1 MSDGQVLIDSKLDTQ
16 GVQKG
21 ADEMQGL
28 FIKTAETA
36 AKAANNI
43 EKAFQNTNYKDA
55 FEKLPAS
62 YQSAYAKI
70 ETIRA
75 NDSLSE
81 KQRAMQIAS
90 VYRELGYN
98 QQEALARAWDA
109 MKSDSETG
117 SHHIIE
123 NLYEIQENAQETS
136 GGLEDVGEKLKESG
150 EEAKGAG
157 EKIEDT
163 GDKAEGAGDKAEGA
177 GDSFKDMFKAHLSA
191 EALIGTLKAIARELV
206 ELGKQAVAAAADV
219 AASNAQFEQTFSGV
233 EKEARKSLN
242 SISKE
247 TGITAT
253 RMQGSFTKIFAFTKS
268 AGGDTEAAMDIA
280 SRALRAA
287 ADSAAYYDRSVEET
301 TESLL
306 SFLKGNYANDAALGI
321 AATETTRNTA
331 ANKKYA
337 KSFQEL
343 SEAQKV
349 DVLLSMVEAGNEASG
364 AIGQAARE
372 AEQWTNVTGE
382 LSEAWEQFLAKIG
395 TPILEGLT
403 PIIQGITS
411 ALQRMS
417 ETAASADLA
426 GDMKDFTDAVD
437 AANTEYEES
446 EQLIEH
452 NAIKADLL
460 KQELEELAP
469 QVSTSAD
476 AARDYA
482 TVVDL
487 LNEIYPE
494 LNLQIDEQTGLLTT
508 NSKAQLVNIDAM
520 KQKALYAAKE
530 KRYSAILEAQA
541 EATLD
546 LYEAQAA
553 LRDLEADFGT
563 TQEQLQNALGV
574 TADKLNEVAEAY
586 WQSVAEGTPKYTGAI
601 AELIE
606 AYSAQRAEMAALQYG
621 IDEGTAA
628 VDAQEEALTELR
640 EGLGDTTEGTGQLSD
655 AQKEATETTAELTE
669 EQKAL
674 AEEFQ
679 NAKESAADS
688 LSSTIGL
695 FDKTSSASATTYQ
708 AMRQNM
714 IDNTLAMAQYRENL
728 QKAMDMG
735 FATEA
740 IQKWADGSTESMA
753 EVAAAVKMPQDQVAS
768 FNEEF
773 AANRAELEAVTSV
786 MAEAQTGITEV
797 GNAASTSGSQIT
809 NEFVTPTTEGMESVQ
824 KATEDMATTGADTL
838 KSKWEGVGKWFETN
852 VESPLK
858 TSIENI
864 GTTLSGTLTTMQTD
878 NETAWKNM
886 YDKVNEYITNIQSK
900 INSLQGKTFT
910 VTIKNGASPQ
920 SAGPGSPAAVSPQA
934 LFSSDA
940 AMGIPYLA
948 SGAVIPPNAPFM
960 AVLGDQRNGTNLE
973 APEDL
978 LRKIVREE
986 IGEINITTEV
996 NFEGTLAQFVR
1007 ALYPEIKSEA
1017 QRRGTSLAK
1026 EVIM

>member
-1 MSDGQVLIDSKLDTQ
+1 MSDGQILIDSKLDTK

-21 ADEMQGL
+21 ADEIQGL

-36 AKAANNI
+36 AKAADNI
-43 EKAFQNTNYKDA
+43 GKAFQNTNYKDA

-81 KQRAMQIAS
+81 KQRAKQIAQ
-90 VYRELGYN
+90 VYEELGYD
-98 QQEALARAWDA
+98 QESAMERAWDA
-109 MKSDSETG
+109 IQSDAETG

-123 NLYEIQENAQETS
+123 NLYEIQDAAEKTGEETEKS
-136 GGLEDVGEKLKESG
+136 GEK
-150 EEAKGAG
+150 AKGAG
-157 EKIEDT
+157 D
-163 GDKAEGAGDKAEGA
+163 A
-177 GDSFKDMFKAHLSA
+177 FKDMFKAHLSA
-191 EALIGTLKAIARELV
+191 EALISALKAIARELV

-219 AASNAQFEQTFSGV
+219 AASNAQFEQAFSGV

-321 AATETTRNTA
+321 AATETTRNAA

-382 LSEAWEQFLAKIG
+382 LSEAWKQFLAKIG

-417 ETAASADLA
+417 ETSASADLA

-446 EQLIEH
+446 EQLIER

-476 AARDYA
+476 AARNYA

-494 LNLQIDEQTGLLTT
+494 LNLQIDEQTGLLTA

-546 LYEAQAA
+546 LYEAQA
-553 LRDLEADFGT
+553 DLTAITNEFESVQT
-563 TQEQLQNALGV
+563 QLQNELGYTAEELDHLADVFVTQNGNVTGLTAETKALLQSYV
-574 TADKLNEVAEAY
+574 DCRSEIPDLNREIATANDAVSEQDALL
-586 WQSVAEGTPKYTGAI
+586 
-601 AELIE
+601 AELE
-606 AYSAQRAEMAALQYG
+606 NQ
-621 IDEGTAA
+621 
-628 VDAQEEALTELR
+628 
-640 EGLGDTTEGTGQLSD
+640 LGGV
-655 AQKEATETTAELTE
+655 TETTGQYTDAQNEAAEATSELTE

-688 LSSTIGL
+688 LNSTTGL
-695 FDKTSSASATTYQ
+695 FEKMGSVSATSIASITQNLNDNATAISTYH
-708 AMRQNM
+708 
-714 IDNTLAMAQYRENL
+714 ENL
-728 QKAMDMG
+728 QKAVDMG
-735 FATEA
+735 YAEEA
-740 IQKWADGSTESMA
+740 IRQWADGSKESM
-753 EVAAAVKMPQDQVAS
+753 EIVAGAVQGTQADVENFNAAWSNYTSQKDVAS
-768 FNEEF
+768 S
-773 AANRAELEAVTSV
+773 T
-786 MAEAQTGITEV
+786 MASIETGIVSV
-797 GNAASTSGSQIT
+797 GNSASDSGAKIT
-809 NEFVTPTTEGMESVQ
+809 GEFVTPTTEGMESVQ
-824 KATEDMATTGADTL
+824 KATEDMATTGAETL

-864 GTTLSGTLTTMQTD
+864 GTTLSDTLTTMQSD

-886 YDKVNEYITNIQSK
+886 YDAVKAYINDMQTK

-920 SAGPGSPAAVSPQA
+920 SAVSGSPAAVSPQA

>member
-1 MSDGQVLIDSKLDTQ
+1 MSDGQILIDSKLDTK

-21 ADEMQGL
+21 ADEIQGL

-36 AKAANNI
+36 AKAADNI
-43 EKAFQNTNYKDA
+43 GKAFQNTNYKDA

-81 KQRAMQIAS
+81 KQRAKQIAQ
-90 VYRELGYN
+90 VYEELGYD
-98 QQEALARAWDA
+98 QESAMERAWDA
-109 MKSDSETG
+109 IRSDAETG

-123 NLYEIQENAQETS
+123 NLYEIQDAAEKTGEETEKS
-136 GGLEDVGEKLKESG
+136 GEK
-150 EEAKGAG
+150 AKGAG
-157 EKIEDT
+157 D
-163 GDKAEGAGDKAEGA
+163 A
-177 GDSFKDMFKAHLSA
+177 FKDMFKAHLSA

-233 EKEARKSLN
+233 EETARKALKSVSN
-242 SISKE
+242 ETKISS
-247 TGITAT
+247 T
-253 RMQGSFTKIFAFTKS
+253 RMQGSFTKIFSFVRS
-268 AGGDTEAAMDIA
+268 AGGDIETAMDIA
-280 SRALRAA
+280 TRATRTA
-287 ADSAAYYDRSVEET
+287 ADSAAYLDKSYEDMTET
-301 TESLL
+301 LL
-306 SFLKGNYANDAALGI
+306 SYIKGNYANDAALNI
-321 AATETTRNTA
+321 ASTETTRNTA

-337 KSFQEL
+337 KSFNEL

-382 LSEAWEQFLAKIG
+382 LSEAWKQFLAKIG

-417 ETAASADLA
+417 ETSASADLA
-426 GDMKDFTDAVD
+426 GDMKDFTDALNT
-437 AANTEYEES
+437 ANTEYEES
-446 EQLIEH
+446 EQLIER

-476 AARDYA
+476 AARNYA

-494 LNLQIDEQTGLLTT
+494 LNLQIDEQTGLLTA

-546 LYEAQAA
+546 LYEAQA
-553 LRDLEADFGT
+553 DLIAITNEFESVQT
-563 TQEQLQNALGV
+563 QLQNELGYTAEELDHLADIFVLQNGNVAGLTAETKALLQSYVDCRGEIP
-574 TADKLNEVAEAY
+574 DLNREIAAANDAVAEQDALL
-586 WQSVAEGTPKYTGAI
+586 
-601 AELIE
+601 AELE
-606 AYSAQRAEMAALQYG
+606 NQ
-621 IDEGTAA
+621 
-628 VDAQEEALTELR
+628 
-640 EGLGDTTEGTGQLSD
+640 LGGATEGTGQLTD
-655 AQKEATETTAELTE
+655 AQKEAAETTAELTE

-864 GTTLSGTLTTMQTD
+864 GTKLSDTLTDMEKD
-878 NETAWKNM
+878 NSTAWNNM
-886 YDKVNEYITNIQSK
+886 YTEVEKYINQMQSK

-920 SAGPGSPAAVSPQA
+920 SAGSGNPAAVSPQA
-934 LFSSDA
+934 LLSSDA
-940 AMGIPYLA
+940 GVGIPYLA

>member
-21 ADEMQGL
+21 ADELQGL
-28 FIKTAETA
+28 FVKTAETA

-43 EKAFQNTNYKDA
+43 EKAFKNTNYKDA

-81 KQRAMQIAS
+81 KQRAKQIAQ
-90 VYRELGYN
+90 VYEELGYD
-98 QQEALARAWDA
+98 QESAMERAWDA
-109 MKSDSETG
+109 IQSDAETG

-123 NLYEIQENAQETS
+123 NLYEIQDTAEKTGEETEKS
-136 GGLEDVGEKLKESG
+136 GEK
-150 EEAKGAG
+150 AKGAG
-157 EKIEDT
+157 D
-163 GDKAEGAGDKAEGA
+163 A
-177 GDSFKDMFKAHLSA
+177 FKDMFKAHLSA

-268 AGGDTEAAMDIA
+268 AGGDTESAMDIA

-372 AEQWTNVTGE
+372 AEQWTNVSGE
-382 LSEAWEQFLAKIG
+382 LSEAWKQFLAKIG

-417 ETAASADLA
+417 ETSASADLA
-426 GDMKDFTDAVD
+426 GDMKDFTDALNT
-437 AANTEYEES
+437 ANTEYEES
-446 EQLIEH
+446 EQLIER

-476 AARDYA
+476 AARNYA

-494 LNLQIDEQTGLLTT
+494 LNLQIDEQTGLLTA

-546 LYEAQAA
+546 LYEAQA
-553 LRDLEADFGT
+553 DLIAITNEFESVQT
-563 TQEQLQNALGV
+563 QLQNELGYTAEELDHLADIFVMQNGNVSGLTAETKALLQSYIDCRGEIP
-574 TADKLNEVAEAY
+574 DLNREIAAANDAVSEQDALL
-586 WQSVAEGTPKYTGAI
+586 
-601 AELIE
+601 AELE
-606 AYSAQRAEMAALQYG
+606 NQ
-621 IDEGTAA
+621 
-628 VDAQEEALTELR
+628 
-640 EGLGDTTEGTGQLSD
+640 LGGATEGTGQLSD

-688 LSSTIGL
+688 LNSTTGL
-695 FDKTSSASATTYQ
+695 FEKMGSVSATSIASITQNLNNNATAISTYH
-708 AMRQNM
+708 
-714 IDNTLAMAQYRENL
+714 ENL
-728 QKAMDMG
+728 QKAVDMG
-735 FATEA
+735 YAEEA
-740 IQKWADGSTESMA
+740 IRQWADGSKESM
-753 EVAAAVKMPQDQVAS
+753 EIVAGAVKGTQSDVENFNAAWSNYTSQKDVAS
-768 FNEEF
+768 S
-773 AANRAELEAVTSV
+773 T
-786 MAEAQTGITEV
+786 MASIETGIVNV
-797 GNAASTSGSQIT
+797 GNSASDSGAKIT
-809 NEFVTPTTEGMESVQ
+809 GEFVNPTTEGMESVQ
-824 KATEDMATTGADTL
+824 KATEDMATTGAETL

-920 SAGPGSPAAVSPQA
+920 SGGSGNPAAVSPQA

>member
-1 MSDGQVLIDSKLDTQ
+1 MSDGQILIDSKLDTQ

-21 ADEMQGL
+21 TDEIQGL

-43 EKAFQNTNYKDA
+43 EKAFKNTNYKDA

-109 MKSDSETG
+109 MKSDSEIG

-123 NLYEIQENAQETS
+123 NLYEIQERAKEAS
-136 GGLEDVGEKLKESG
+136 GGVEDVGEKIKESG

-157 EKIEDT
+157 S
-163 GDKAEGAGDKAEGA
+163 
-177 GDSFKDMFKAHLSA
+177 SFKDMFKAHLSA
-191 EALIGTLKAIARELV
+191 EALISALKAIARELV

-219 AASNAQFEQTFSGV
+219 VASNAQFEQAFSGV
-233 EKEARKSLN
+233 DKEARKSLN

-382 LSEAWEQFLAKIG
+382 LSEAWKRFLAKIG

-417 ETAASADLA
+417 ETSASADLA

-446 EQLIEH
+446 EQLIER

-476 AARDYA
+476 AARNYA

-494 LNLQIDEQTGLLTT
+494 LNLQIDEQTGLLTA

-546 LYEAQAA
+546 LYEAQAT
-553 LRDLEADFGT
+553 LIEIQADFDA
-563 TQEQLQNALGV
+563 TQQQLQNELGV
-574 TADKLNEVAEAY
+574 TTEKLNEMASIYETSGWNQIALSEENRELLATY
-586 WQSVAEGTPKYTGAI
+586 SELRREIPALTQEIEGGNNAI
-601 AELIE
+601 A
-606 AYSAQRAEMAALQYG
+606 
-621 IDEGTAA
+621 
-628 VDAQEEALTELR
+628 AQETELTELR
-640 EGLGDTTEGTGQLSD
+640 ESLGDTTEGTGQLSD
-655 AQKEATETTAELTE
+655 AQKEATGTTAELTE

-688 LSSTIGL
+688 LNSTTGL
-695 FDKTSSASATTYQ
+695 FEKMGSVSATSIASITQNLNNNATAISTYH
-708 AMRQNM
+708 
-714 IDNTLAMAQYRENL
+714 ENL
-728 QKAMDMG
+728 QKAVDMG
-735 FATEA
+735 YAEEA
-740 IQKWADGSTESMA
+740 IRQWADGSKESM
-753 EVAAAVKMPQDQVAS
+753 EIVAGAVKGTQADVENFNAAWSNYTSQKDAAS
-768 FNEEF
+768 S
-773 AANRAELEAVTSV
+773 T
-786 MAEAQTGITEV
+786 MASIETGIVNV
-797 GNAASTSGSQIT
+797 GNSASDSGAKIAG
-809 NEFVTPTTEGMESVQ
+809 EFVTPTTEGMESVQ
-824 KATEDMATTGADTL
+824 KATEDMATTGVETL

-864 GTTLSGTLTTMQTD
+864 GTTLSDTLTTMQSD

-886 YDKVNEYITNIQSK
+886 YDAVKAYINDMQTK

-920 SAGPGSPAAVSPQA
+920 SAVSGSPAAVSPQA

-960 AVLGDQRNGTNLE
+960 AVLGDQRNGANLE

>member
-1 MSDGQVLIDSKLDTQ
+1 MSDGQILIDSKLDTK

-21 ADEMQGL
+21 ADEIQGL

-36 AKAANNI
+36 AKAADNI
-43 EKAFQNTNYKDA
+43 GKAFQNTNYKDA

-81 KQRAMQIAS
+81 KQRAKQIAQ
-90 VYRELGYN
+90 VYEELGYD
-98 QQEALARAWDA
+98 QESAMERAWDA
-109 MKSDSETG
+109 IQSDAETG

-123 NLYEIQENAQETS
+123 NLYEIQDAAEKTGEETEKS
-136 GGLEDVGEKLKESG
+136 GEK
-150 EEAKGAG
+150 AKGAG
-157 EKIEDT
+157 D
-163 GDKAEGAGDKAEGA
+163 A
-177 GDSFKDMFKAHLSA
+177 FKDMFKAHLSA
-191 EALIGTLKAIARELV
+191 EALISALKAIARELV

-219 AASNAQFEQTFSGV
+219 AASNAQFEQAFSGV

-337 KSFQEL
+337 KSFNEL

-382 LSEAWEQFLAKIG
+382 LSEAWKQFLAKIG

-437 AANTEYEES
+437 AANAEYEES

-460 KQELEELAP
+460 KQRLEELAP

-476 AARDYA
+476 AAREYA
-482 TVVDL
+482 TVVNL
-487 LNEIYPE
+487 LNDIYPE
-494 LNLQIDEQTGLLTT
+494 LNLQIDEQTGLITA
-508 NSKAQLVNIDAM
+508 NSDALLDNLDVM
-520 KQKALYAAKE
+520 KQRALVAAKE

-541 EATLD
+541 KAMLD
-546 LYEAQAA
+546 VQEAQYA
-553 LRDLEADFGT
+553 LDSATYDYKS
-563 TQEQLQNALGV
+563 TQAQLQNALGV
-574 TADKLNEVAEAY
+574 TTEKLDELASIYETSGWNQVALSEENRELLATY
-586 WQSVAEGTPKYTGAI
+586 SELRQEIPALTQEIEDGNNAI
-601 AELIE
+601 A
-606 AYSAQRAEMAALQYG
+606 
-621 IDEGTAA
+621 
-628 VDAQEEALTELR
+628 AQETELTELR
-640 EGLGDTTEGTGQLSD
+640 KAFGDTSEGAGQLTD
-655 AQKEATETTAELTE
+655 AEKEAAEATSELTE

-688 LSSTIGL
+688 LNSTTGL
-695 FDKTSSASATTYQ
+695 FEKMGSVSATSIASITQNLNNNATAISTYH
-708 AMRQNM
+708 
-714 IDNTLAMAQYRENL
+714 ENL
-728 QKAMDMG
+728 QKAVDMG
-735 FATEA
+735 YAEEA
-740 IQKWADGSTESMA
+740 IRQWADGSKESM
-753 EVAAAVKMPQDQVAS
+753 EIVAGAVKGTQSDVENFNAAWSNYTSQKDVAS
-768 FNEEF
+768 S
-773 AANRAELEAVTSV
+773 T
-786 MAEAQTGITEV
+786 MASIETGIVNV
-797 GNAASTSGSQIT
+797 GNSASDSGAKIT
-809 NEFVTPTTEGMESVQ
+809 GEFVNPTTEGMESVQ
-824 KATEDMATTGADTL
+824 KATEDMATTGAETL

-864 GTTLSGTLTTMQTD
+864 GTTLSDTLTTMQSD
-878 NETAWKNM
+878 SETAWKNM
-886 YDKVNEYITNIQSK
+886 YTEVEKYINQMQSK

-920 SAGPGSPAAVSPQA
+920 SAVSGSPAAVSPQA

-1017 QRRGTSLAK
+1017 QRRGASLAK

>member
-1 MSDGQVLIDSKLDTQ
+1 MSDGQVLIDSKLDTK

-21 ADEMQGL
+21 ADEIQGL

-36 AKAANNI
+36 AKAADNI
-43 EKAFQNTNYKDA
+43 GKAFQNTNYKDA

-81 KQRAMQIAS
+81 KQRAKQIAQ
-90 VYRELGYN
+90 VYEELGYD
-98 QQEALARAWDA
+98 QESAMERAWDA
-109 MKSDSETG
+109 IQSDAETG

-123 NLYEIQENAQETS
+123 NLYEIQDAAEKTGEETEKS
-136 GGLEDVGEKLKESG
+136 GEK
-150 EEAKGAG
+150 AKGAG
-157 EKIEDT
+157 D
-163 GDKAEGAGDKAEGA
+163 A
-177 GDSFKDMFKAHLSA
+177 FKDMFKAHLSA
-191 EALIGTLKAIARELV
+191 EALISALKAIARELV

-233 EKEARKSLN
+233 EETARKALKSVSN
-242 SISKE
+242 ETKISS
-247 TGITAT
+247 T
-253 RMQGSFTKIFAFTKS
+253 RMQGSFTKIFSFVRS
-268 AGGDTEAAMDIA
+268 AGGDIETAMDIA
-280 SRALRAA
+280 TRATRTA
-287 ADSAAYYDRSVEET
+287 ADSAAYLDKSYEDMTET
-301 TESLL
+301 LL
-306 SFLKGNYANDAALGI
+306 SYIKGNYANDAALNI
-321 AATETTRNTA
+321 ASTETTRNTA

-382 LSEAWEQFLAKIG
+382 LSEAWKQFLAKIG

-417 ETAASADLA
+417 ETAASEDLA

-446 EQLIEH
+446 EQLIER

-476 AARDYA
+476 AARNYA

-563 TQEQLQNALGV
+563 TQQQLQNELGV

-655 AQKEATETTAELTE
+655 AQKEAAETTAELTE

-688 LSSTIGL
+688 LNSTAGL
-695 FDKTSSASATTYQ
+695 FDKMSSASTTTFQ
-708 AMRQNM
+708 TMRQNM
-714 IDNTLAMAQYRENL
+714 LDNTLAMAQYRENL
-728 QKAMDMG
+728 QTALDMG
-735 FATEA
+735 FAEEA
-740 IQKWADGSTESMA
+740 MQRWADGSPQSMA
-753 EVAAAVKMPQDQVAS
+753 EVAAAIKMPRDEVAA
-768 FNEEF
+768 FNAEIE
-773 AANRAELEAVTSV
+773 AYNSESEATANV
-786 MAEAQTGITEV
+786 MASIETGITGV

-809 NEFVTPTTEGMESVQ
+809 NEFVAPTTEGMESVQ
-824 KATEDMATTGADTL
+824 KATEDMATTGAETL

-864 GTTLSGTLTTMQTD
+864 GTTLSDTLTAMQSD
-878 NETAWKNM
+878 SETAWKNM
-886 YDKVNEYITNIQSK
+886 YTEVEKYINQMQSK

-920 SAGPGSPAAVSPQA
+920 SGGSGNPAAVSPQA

>member
-1 MSDGQVLIDSKLDTQ
+1 MSDGQVLIDSKLDTK
-16 GVQKG
+16 GAQKG
-21 ADEMQGL
+21 ADELQGL

-36 AKAANNI
+36 AKAASNI

-81 KQRAMQIAS
+81 KQRAKQIAQ
-90 VYRELGYN
+90 VYEELGYD
-98 QQEALARAWDA
+98 QESAMERAWDA
-109 MKSDSETG
+109 IQSDAETG

-123 NLYEIQENAQETS
+123 NLYEIQDAAEKTGEETEKS
-136 GGLEDVGEKLKESG
+136 GEK
-150 EEAKGAG
+150 AKGAG
-157 EKIEDT
+157 D
-163 GDKAEGAGDKAEGA
+163 A
-177 GDSFKDMFKAHLSA
+177 FKDMFKAHLSA

-382 LSEAWEQFLAKIG
+382 LSEAWKQFLAKIG

-417 ETAASADLA
+417 ETSASADLA
-426 GDMKDFTDAVD
+426 GDMKDFTDALNT
-437 AANTEYEES
+437 ANTEYEES
-446 EQLIEH
+446 EQLIER

-494 LNLQIDEQTGLLTT
+494 LNLQIDEQTGLLTA

-546 LYEAQAA
+546 LYEAQA
-553 LRDLEADFGT
+553 DLIAITNEFESVQT
-563 TQEQLQNALGV
+563 QLQNELGYTAEELDHLADIFVMQNGNVSGLTAETKALLQSYIDCRGEIP
-574 TADKLNEVAEAY
+574 DLNREIAAANDAVSEQDALL
-586 WQSVAEGTPKYTGAI
+586 
-601 AELIE
+601 AELE
-606 AYSAQRAEMAALQYG
+606 NQ
-621 IDEGTAA
+621 
-628 VDAQEEALTELR
+628 
-640 EGLGDTTEGTGQLSD
+640 LGGATEGTGQLSD

-688 LSSTIGL
+688 LNSTTGL
-695 FDKTSSASATTYQ
+695 FEKMGSVSATSIASITQNLNNNATAISTYH
-708 AMRQNM
+708 
-714 IDNTLAMAQYRENL
+714 ENL
-728 QKAMDMG
+728 QKAVDMG
-735 FATEA
+735 YAEEA
-740 IQKWADGSTESMA
+740 IRQWADGSKESM
-753 EVAAAVKMPQDQVAS
+753 EIVAGAVKGTQSDVENFNAAWSNYTSQKDVAS
-768 FNEEF
+768 S
-773 AANRAELEAVTSV
+773 T
-786 MAEAQTGITEV
+786 MASIETGIVNV
-797 GNAASTSGSQIT
+797 GNSASDSGAKIT
-809 NEFVTPTTEGMESVQ
+809 GEFVNPTTEGMESVQ

-878 NETAWKNM
+878 NETAWRNM

-920 SAGPGSPAAVSPQA
+920 SGGSGNPAAVSPQA

-1017 QRRGTSLAK
+1017 QRRGTSLVK

>member
-1 MSDGQVLIDSKLDTQ
+1 MSDGQILIDSKLDTK

-21 ADEMQGL
+21 TDELQGL

-36 AKAANNI
+36 AKAASNI

-81 KQRAMQIAS
+81 KQRAKQIAQ
-90 VYRELGYN
+90 VYEELGYD
-98 QQEALARAWDA
+98 QESAMERAWDA
-109 MKSDSETG
+109 IQSDAETG

-123 NLYEIQENAQETS
+123 NLYEIQDAAEKTGEETEKS
-136 GGLEDVGEKLKESG
+136 GEK
-150 EEAKGAG
+150 AKGAG
-157 EKIEDT
+157 D
-163 GDKAEGAGDKAEGA
+163 A
-177 GDSFKDMFKAHLSA
+177 FKDMFKAHLSA
-191 EALIGTLKAIARELV
+191 EALISALKAIARELV
-206 ELGKQAVAAAADV
+206 ELGKQAVATAADV

-233 EKEARKSLN
+233 EETARKALKSVSN
-242 SISKE
+242 ETKISS
-247 TGITAT
+247 T
-253 RMQGSFTKIFAFTKS
+253 RMQGSFTKIFSFVRS
-268 AGGDTEAAMDIA
+268 AGGDIETAMDIA
-280 SRALRAA
+280 TRATRTA
-287 ADSAAYYDRSVEET
+287 ADSAAYLDKSYEDMTET
-301 TESLL
+301 LL
-306 SFLKGNYANDAALGI
+306 SYIKGNYANDAALNI
-321 AATETTRNTA
+321 ASTETTRNTA

-382 LSEAWEQFLAKIG
+382 LSEAWKQFLAKIG

-446 EQLIEH
+446 EQLIER

-469 QVSTSAD
+469 QVSTSGD
-476 AARDYA
+476 AARNYA

-494 LNLQIDEQTGLLTT
+494 LNLQIDEQTGLLTA

-655 AQKEATETTAELTE
+655 AQKEAAETTAELTE

-688 LSSTIGL
+688 LNSTTGL
-695 FDKTSSASATTYQ
+695 FEKMGSVSATSIASITQNLNNNATAISTYH
-708 AMRQNM
+708 
-714 IDNTLAMAQYRENL
+714 ENL
-728 QKAMDMG
+728 QKAVDMG
-735 FATEA
+735 YAEEA
-740 IQKWADGSTESMA
+740 IRQWADGSKESM
-753 EVAAAVKMPQDQVAS
+753 EIVAGAVKGTQSDVENFNAAWSNYTSQKDVAS
-768 FNEEF
+768 S
-773 AANRAELEAVTSV
+773 T
-786 MAEAQTGITEV
+786 MASIETGIVNV
-797 GNAASTSGSQIT
+797 GNSASDSGAKIT
-809 NEFVTPTTEGMESVQ
+809 GEFVNPTTEGMESVQ
-824 KATEDMATTGADTL
+824 KATEDMATTGAETL

-864 GTTLSGTLTTMQTD
+864 GTTLSDTLTTMQSD
-878 NETAWKNM
+878 SETAWKNM
-886 YDKVNEYITNIQSK
+886 YTEVEKYINQMQSK

>member
-1 MSDGQVLIDSKLDTQ
+1 MSDGQILIDSKLDTK

-21 ADEMQGL
+21 ADEIQGL

-36 AKAANNI
+36 AKAADNI
-43 EKAFQNTNYKDA
+43 GKAFQNTNYKDA

-81 KQRAMQIAS
+81 KQRAKQIAQ
-90 VYRELGYN
+90 VYEELGYD
-98 QQEALARAWDA
+98 QESAMERAWDA
-109 MKSDSETG
+109 IQSDAETG

-123 NLYEIQENAQETS
+123 NLYEIQDAAEKTGEETEKS
-136 GGLEDVGEKLKESG
+136 GEK
-150 EEAKGAG
+150 AKGAG
-157 EKIEDT
+157 D
-163 GDKAEGAGDKAEGA
+163 A
-177 GDSFKDMFKAHLSA
+177 FKDMFKAHLSA
-191 EALIGTLKAIARELV
+191 EALISALKAIARELV

-219 AASNAQFEQTFSGV
+219 AASNAQFEQAFSGV

-382 LSEAWEQFLAKIG
+382 LSEAWKQFLAKIG

-417 ETAASADLA
+417 ETSASADLA

-446 EQLIEH
+446 EQLIER

-476 AARDYA
+476 AARNYA

-494 LNLQIDEQTGLLTT
+494 LNLQIDEQTGLLTA

-546 LYEAQAA
+546 LYEAQA
-553 LRDLEADFGT
+553 DLKAITNEFESVQT
-563 TQEQLQNALGV
+563 QLQNALGY
-574 TADKLNEVAEAY
+574 TAEEVDYLANEYLVQNAYVEGLTAKNEELLKSYINFRAEIPALNQEIATANDAVSEQDALL
-586 WQSVAEGTPKYTGAI
+586 
-601 AELIE
+601 AELKK
-606 AYSAQRAEMAALQYG
+606 Q
-621 IDEGTAA
+621 
-628 VDAQEEALTELR
+628 
-640 EGLGDTTEGTGQLSD
+640 LGDTTEGTGQLSD
-655 AQKEATETTAELTE
+655 AQEEAAGTTAELTE

-688 LSSTIGL
+688 LNSTIGL

-753 EVAAAVKMPQDQVAS
+753 EVAAAVKMPQDQVAA

-773 AANRAELEAVTSV
+773 AANRAEFEAITSV

-824 KATEDMATTGADTL
+824 KATEEMATTGADTL

-920 SAGPGSPAAVSPQA
+920 SAGPGNPAAVSPQA

>member
-1 MSDGQVLIDSKLDTQ
+1 MSDGQILIDSKLDTK

-21 ADEMQGL
+21 TDELQGL
-28 FIKTAETA
+28 FTKTAETA
-36 AKAANNI
+36 AKAANTI
-43 EKAFQNTNYKDA
+43 EKGFQKVNYKEA

-123 NLYEIQENAQETS
+123 NLYEIQERAQETS
-136 GGLEDVGEKLKESG
+136 GGLEDVGEKIKESG

-163 GDKAEGAGDKAEGA
+163 GDKAKGAGDKAKGA

-382 LSEAWEQFLAKIG
+382 LSEAWKQFLAKIG

-426 GDMKDFTDAVD
+426 GDMKDFTDALNT
-437 AANTEYEES
+437 ANTEYEES
-446 EQLIEH
+446 EQLIER

-494 LNLQIDEQTGLLTT
+494 LNLQIDEQTGLLTA

-546 LYEAQAA
+546 LYEAQA
-553 LRDLEADFGT
+553 DLIAITNEFESVQT
-563 TQEQLQNALGV
+563 QLQNELGYTAEELDHLADIFVMQNGNVSGLTAETKALLQSYIDCRGEIP
-574 TADKLNEVAEAY
+574 DLNREIAAANDAVSEQDALL
-586 WQSVAEGTPKYTGAI
+586 
-601 AELIE
+601 AELE
-606 AYSAQRAEMAALQYG
+606 NQ
-621 IDEGTAA
+621 
-628 VDAQEEALTELR
+628 
-640 EGLGDTTEGTGQLSD
+640 LGGATEGTGQLSD

-688 LSSTIGL
+688 LNSTIGL

-740 IQKWADGSTESMA
+740 IQKWADGSAESMA
-753 EVAAAVKMPQDQVAS
+753 EVAAAVKMPQDKVAE
-768 FNEEF
+768 FNETF
-773 AANRAELEAVTSV
+773 AAYNSEAEATAGV
-786 MAEAQTGITEV
+786 MASIETGITEV

-809 NEFVTPTTEGMESVQ
+809 NEFVNPTTEGMEGVQ
-824 KATEDMATTGADTL
+824 KATEDMATTGAETL

-920 SAGPGSPAAVSPQA
+920 SGGSGNPAAVSPQA

>member
-1 MSDGQVLIDSKLDTQ
+1 MSDGQILIDSKLDTK

-21 ADEMQGL
+21 ADEIQGL

-36 AKAANNI
+36 AKAASNI

-81 KQRAMQIAS
+81 KQRAKQIAQ
-90 VYRELGYN
+90 VYEELGYD
-98 QQEALARAWDA
+98 QESAMERAWDA
-109 MKSDSETG
+109 IQSDAETG

-123 NLYEIQENAQETS
+123 NLYEIQDAAEKTGEETEKS
-136 GGLEDVGEKLKESG
+136 GEK
-150 EEAKGAG
+150 AKGAG
-157 EKIEDT
+157 D
-163 GDKAEGAGDKAEGA
+163 A
-177 GDSFKDMFKAHLSA
+177 FKDMFKAHLSA

-337 KSFQEL
+337 KSFNEL

-382 LSEAWEQFLAKIG
+382 LSEAWKQFLAKIG

-417 ETAASADLA
+417 ETAASADIA

-460 KQELEELAP
+460 KQRLEELTP

-476 AARDYA
+476 AAREYA
-482 TVVDL
+482 TVVNL
-487 LNEIYPE
+487 LNDIYPE
-494 LNLQIDEQTGLLTT
+494 LNLQIDEQTGLITA
-508 NSKAQLVNIDAM
+508 NSDALLDNLDVM
-520 KQKALYAAKE
+520 KQRALVAAKE

-541 EATLD
+541 EAMLD
-546 LYEAQAA
+546 VQEAQYA
-553 LRDLEADFGT
+553 LDSATYDYNS
-563 TQEQLQNALGV
+563 TQTQLQNSLGV
-574 TADKLNEVAEAY
+574 TTEKLDELASIYETSGWNQVALSEENRGLLATY
-586 WQSVAEGTPKYTGAI
+586 SELRREIPALNQEIEDGNNAI
-601 AELIE
+601 A
-606 AYSAQRAEMAALQYG
+606 
-621 IDEGTAA
+621 
-628 VDAQEEALTELR
+628 AQETELTELR
-640 EGLGDTTEGTGQLSD
+640 KAFGDTSEGAGQLTD
-655 AQKEATETTAELTE
+655 AEKEAAEATSE
-669 EQKAL
+669 L

-688 LSSTIGL
+688 LNSTTGL
-695 FDKTSSASATTYQ
+695 FEKMGSVSATSIASITQNLNNNATTISTYH
-708 AMRQNM
+708 
-714 IDNTLAMAQYRENL
+714 ENL
-728 QKAMDMG
+728 QKAVDMG
-735 FATEA
+735 YAEEA
-740 IQKWADGSTESMA
+740 IRQWADGSKESM
-753 EVAAAVKMPQDQVAS
+753 EIVAGAVKGTQADVENFNAAWSNYTSQEDVAS
-768 FNEEF
+768 S
-773 AANRAELEAVTSV
+773 T
-786 MAEAQTGITEV
+786 MASIETGIVSV
-797 GNAASTSGSQIT
+797 GNSASDSGAKIT
-809 NEFVTPTTEGMESVQ
+809 GEFVNPTTEGMESVQ
-824 KATEDMATTGADTL
+824 KAAEDMATTGAETL

-864 GTTLSGTLTTMQTD
+864 GTTLSDTLTAMQSD
-878 NETAWKNM
+878 SETAWKNM
-886 YDKVNEYITNIQSK
+886 YTEVEKYINQMQSK

-1007 ALYPEIKSEA
+1007 ALYPEIKTEA

>member
-1 MSDGQVLIDSKLDTQ
+1 MSDGQILIDSKLDTR

-21 ADEMQGL
+21 TDEIQGL

-36 AKAANNI
+36 AKAASNI

-123 NLYEIQENAQETS
+123 NLYEIQERAQEAS
-136 GGLEDVGEKLKESG
+136 GGIEDVGEKIKESG

-163 GDKAEGAGDKAEGA
+163 GDKAKGAGDKAKGA
-177 GDSFKDMFKAHLSA
+177 GNSFKDMFKAHLSA
-191 EALIGTLKAIARELV
+191 EALIGALKAIARELL

-219 AASNAQFEQTFSGV
+219 AASNAQFEQAFSGV

-382 LSEAWEQFLAKIG
+382 LSEAWKQFLAKIG

-417 ETAASADLA
+417 ETSASADLA

-446 EQLIEH
+446 EQLIER

-460 KQELEELAP
+460 KQRLEELAP

-476 AARDYA
+476 AARNYA

-494 LNLQIDEQTGLLTT
+494 LNLQIDEQTGLLTA

-546 LYEAQAA
+546 LYEAQA
-553 LRDLEADFGT
+553 DLIAITNEFESVQT
-563 TQEQLQNALGV
+563 QLQNELGYTAEELDHLADIFVMQNGNVSGLTAETKALLQSYV
-574 TADKLNEVAEAY
+574 DCRAEIPDLNREIAAANDAVSEQDALL
-586 WQSVAEGTPKYTGAI
+586 
-601 AELIE
+601 AELE
-606 AYSAQRAEMAALQYG
+606 KQ
-621 IDEGTAA
+621 
-628 VDAQEEALTELR
+628 
-640 EGLGDTTEGTGQLSD
+640 LGDTTEGTGQLSD
-655 AQKEATETTAELTE
+655 AQKEAAGTTAELTE

-688 LSSTIGL
+688 LNSTTGL
-695 FDKTSSASATTYQ
+695 FEKMGSVSATSIASITQNLNNNATAISTYH
-708 AMRQNM
+708 
-714 IDNTLAMAQYRENL
+714 ENL
-728 QKAMDMG
+728 QKAVDMG
-735 FATEA
+735 YAEEA
-740 IQKWADGSTESMA
+740 IRQWADGSKESM
-753 EVAAAVKMPQDQVAS
+753 EIVAGAVKGTQADVENFNAAWSNYTSQKDVAS
-768 FNEEF
+768 S
-773 AANRAELEAVTSV
+773 T
-786 MAEAQTGITEV
+786 MASIETGIVSV
-797 GNAASTSGSQIT
+797 GNSASDSGAKIT
-809 NEFVTPTTEGMESVQ
+809 GEFVNPTTEGMESVQ
-824 KATEDMATTGADTL
+824 KAAEDMATTGAETL

-920 SAGPGSPAAVSPQA
+920 SGGSGNPAAVSPQS

>member
-1 MSDGQVLIDSKLDTQ
+1 MSDGQILIDSKLDTQ

-21 ADEMQGL
+21 TDEIQGL

-43 EKAFQNTNYKDA
+43 EKAFKNTNYKDA

-123 NLYEIQENAQETS
+123 NLYEIQERAKEAS
-136 GGLEDVGEKLKESG
+136 GGVEDVGEKIKESG

-157 EKIEDT
+157 S
-163 GDKAEGAGDKAEGA
+163 
-177 GDSFKDMFKAHLSA
+177 SFKDMFKAHLSA
-191 EALIGTLKAIARELV
+191 EALISALKAIARELV

-219 AASNAQFEQTFSGV
+219 AASNAQFEQAFSGV
-233 EKEARKSLN
+233 DKEARKSLN

-372 AEQWTNVTGE
+372 AEQWANVTGE
-382 LSEAWEQFLAKIG
+382 LSEAWKQFLAKIG

-417 ETAASADLA
+417 ETSASADLA

-446 EQLIEH
+446 EQLIER

-476 AARDYA
+476 AARNYA

-494 LNLQIDEQTGLLTT
+494 LNLQIDEQTGLLTA

-546 LYEAQAA
+546 LYEAQA
-553 LRDLEADFGT
+553 DLIAITNEFESVQT
-563 TQEQLQNALGV
+563 QLQNALGYTAEELDHLADVFV
-574 TADKLNEVAEAY
+574 TQNGNVTGLTAETKALLQSYVDCRSEIPDLNREIATANDAVSEQDALL
-586 WQSVAEGTPKYTGAI
+586 
-601 AELIE
+601 AELE
-606 AYSAQRAEMAALQYG
+606 NQ
-621 IDEGTAA
+621 
-628 VDAQEEALTELR
+628 
-640 EGLGDTTEGTGQLSD
+640 LGGV
-655 AQKEATETTAELTE
+655 TETTGQYTDAQNEAAEATSELTE

-753 EVAAAVKMPQDQVAS
+753 EVAAAVKMPQDQVAA

-773 AANRAELEAVTSV
+773 AANRAEFEAITSV

-797 GNAASTSGSQIT
+797 GNAASTSGSRIT

-920 SAGPGSPAAVSPQA
+920 SAGPGNPAAVSPQA

-940 AMGIPYLA
+940 AIGIPYLA

>member
-21 ADEMQGL
+21 ADEIQGL

-43 EKAFQNTNYKDA
+43 EKAFKNTNYKDA

-163 GDKAEGAGDKAEGA
+163 GEKAEGAGDKAKGA

-268 AGGDTEAAMDIA
+268 AGGDTESAMDIA

-382 LSEAWEQFLAKIG
+382 LSEAWKQFLAKIG

-417 ETAASADLA
+417 ETSASADLA
-426 GDMKDFTDAVD
+426 GDMKDFTDALNT
-437 AANTEYEES
+437 ANTEYEES

>member
-1 MSDGQVLIDSKLDTQ
+1 MSDGQILIDSKLDTK

-21 ADEMQGL
+21 ADEIQGL

-36 AKAANNI
+36 AKAADNI
-43 EKAFQNTNYKDA
+43 GKAFQNTNYKDA

-81 KQRAMQIAS
+81 KQRAKQIAQ
-90 VYRELGYN
+90 VYEELGYD
-98 QQEALARAWDA
+98 QESAMERAWDA
-109 MKSDSETG
+109 IRSDAETG

-123 NLYEIQENAQETS
+123 NLYEIQDAAEKTGEETEKS
-136 GGLEDVGEKLKESG
+136 GEK
-150 EEAKGAG
+150 AKGAG
-157 EKIEDT
+157 D
-163 GDKAEGAGDKAEGA
+163 A
-177 GDSFKDMFKAHLSA
+177 FKDMFKAHLSA

-233 EKEARKSLN
+233 EEKARKSLN

-382 LSEAWEQFLAKIG
+382 LSEAWKQFLAKIG

-417 ETAASADLA
+417 ETSASADLA
-426 GDMKDFTDAVD
+426 GDMKDFTDALNT
-437 AANTEYEES
+437 ANTEYEES
-446 EQLIEH
+446 EQLIER

-476 AARDYA
+476 AARNYA

-494 LNLQIDEQTGLLTT
+494 LNLQIDEQTGLLTA

-546 LYEAQAA
+546 LYEAQA
-553 LRDLEADFGT
+553 DLTAITNEFESVQT
-563 TQEQLQNALGV
+563 QLQNELGYTAEEVDNLANTYLIQSGYVEGLTAGNEKLLKSYIDYRAEIPALNLEID
-574 TADKLNEVAEAY
+574 AASDAVAEQDALL
-586 WQSVAEGTPKYTGAI
+586 
-601 AELIE
+601 AELE
-606 AYSAQRAEMAALQYG
+606 KQ
-621 IDEGTAA
+621 
-628 VDAQEEALTELR
+628 
-640 EGLGDTTEGTGQLSD
+640 LGDTTEGTGQLSD

-753 EVAAAVKMPQDQVAS
+753 EVAAAVKMPQDQVAA

-773 AANRAELEAVTSV
+773 AANRAEFEAITSV

-824 KATEDMATTGADTL
+824 KATEEMATTGADTL

-864 GTTLSGTLTTMQTD
+864 GTTLSGTLATMQTD

-920 SAGPGSPAAVSPQA
+920 SGGSGNPAAVSPQA

>member
-1 MSDGQVLIDSKLDTQ
+1 MSDGQILIDSKLDTQ
-16 GVQKG
+16 GVQKS
-21 ADEMQGL
+21 ADEIQGL

-36 AKAANNI
+36 AKAASNI

-81 KQRAMQIAS
+81 KQRAKQIAQ
-90 VYRELGYN
+90 VYEELGYD
-98 QQEALARAWDA
+98 QESAMERAWDA
-109 MKSDSETG
+109 IQSDAETG

-123 NLYEIQENAQETS
+123 NLDEIQDAAERTGEET
-136 GGLEDVGEKLKESG
+136 EESG
-150 EEAKGAG
+150 EKAKGAG
-157 EKIEDT
+157 D
-163 GDKAEGAGDKAEGA
+163 A
-177 GDSFKDMFKAHLSA
+177 FKDMFKAHLSA
-191 EALIGTLKAIARELV
+191 EALISALKAIARELV

-219 AASNAQFEQTFSGV
+219 AASNAQFEQAFSGV

-382 LSEAWEQFLAKIG
+382 LSEAWKQFLAKIG

-417 ETAASADLA
+417 ETSASADLA

-446 EQLIEH
+446 EQLIER

-482 TVVDL
+482 TVVNL
-487 LNEIYPE
+487 LNDIYPDM
-494 LNLQIDEQTGLLTT
+494 NLQIDEQTGLLTA

-606 AYSAQRAEMAALQYG
+606 AYSAQRAEMAALQNG

-628 VDAQEEALTELR
+628 VDAQEAALTELR
-640 EGLGDTTEGTGQLSD
+640 KGLGDTTEGTGQLSD

-688 LSSTIGL
+688 LNSTTGL
-695 FDKTSSASATTYQ
+695 FEKMGSVSATSIASITQNLNNNATAISTYH
-708 AMRQNM
+708 
-714 IDNTLAMAQYRENL
+714 ENL
-728 QKAMDMG
+728 QKAVDMG
-735 FATEA
+735 YAEEA
-740 IQKWADGSTESMA
+740 IRQWADGSKESM
-753 EVAAAVKMPQDQVAS
+753 EIVAGAVKGTQEDVENFNAAWSNYTSQKDVAS
-768 FNEEF
+768 S
-773 AANRAELEAVTSV
+773 T
-786 MAEAQTGITEV
+786 MASIETGIVSV
-797 GNAASTSGSQIT
+797 GNSASDSGTKIT
-809 NEFVTPTTEGMESVQ
+809 GEFVNPTTEGMESVQ
-824 KATEDMATTGADTL
+824 KATEEMATTGADTL

-920 SAGPGSPAAVSPQA
+920 SGGSGNPAAVSPQA

>member
-1 MSDGQVLIDSKLDTQ
+1 MSDGQVLIDSKLDTK

-21 ADEMQGL
+21 ADEIQGL

-43 EKAFQNTNYKDA
+43 EKAFKNTNYKDA

-81 KQRAMQIAS
+81 KQRAKQIAQ
-90 VYRELGYN
+90 VYEELGYD
-98 QQEALARAWDA
+98 QESAMERAWDA
-109 MKSDSETG
+109 IQSDAETG

-123 NLYEIQENAQETS
+123 NLYEIQDAAEKTGEETEKS
-136 GGLEDVGEKLKESG
+136 GEK
-150 EEAKGAG
+150 AKGAG
-157 EKIEDT
+157 D
-163 GDKAEGAGDKAEGA
+163 A
-177 GDSFKDMFKAHLSA
+177 FKDMFKAHLSA

-382 LSEAWEQFLAKIG
+382 LSEAWKQFLAKIG

-417 ETAASADLA
+417 ETSASADLA

-446 EQLIEH
+446 EQLIER

-460 KQELEELAP
+460 KQRLEELAP

-476 AARDYA
+476 AAREYA
-482 TVVDL
+482 TVVNL
-487 LNEIYPE
+487 LNDIYPE
-494 LNLQIDEQTGLLTT
+494 LNLQIDEQTGLITA
-508 NSKAQLVNIDAM
+508 NSDALLDNLDVM
-520 KQKALYAAKE
+520 KQRALVAAKE

-541 EATLD
+541 KAMLD
-546 LYEAQAA
+546 VQEAQYA
-553 LRDLEADFGT
+553 LDSATYDYKS
-563 TQEQLQNALGV
+563 TQTQLQNALGV
-574 TADKLNEVAEAY
+574 TTEKLDELASIYETSGWNQVALSEENRELLATY
-586 WQSVAEGTPKYTGAI
+586 SELRREIPALTQEIEDGNNTI
-601 AELIE
+601 A
-606 AYSAQRAEMAALQYG
+606 
-621 IDEGTAA
+621 
-628 VDAQEEALTELR
+628 AQETELTELR
-640 EGLGDTTEGTGQLSD
+640 KAFGDTSEGAGQLTD
-655 AQKEATETTAELTE
+655 AEKESAEATSELTE

-688 LSSTIGL
+688 LNSTTGL
-695 FDKTSSASATTYQ
+695 FGKMGSVSATSIASITQNLNNNATAISTYH
-708 AMRQNM
+708 
-714 IDNTLAMAQYRENL
+714 ENL
-728 QKAMDMG
+728 QKAVDMG
-735 FATEA
+735 YAEEA
-740 IQKWADGSTESMA
+740 IRQWADGSKESM
-753 EVAAAVKMPQDQVAS
+753 EIVAGAVKGTQADVENFNAAWSNYTSQKDVAS
-768 FNEEF
+768 S
-773 AANRAELEAVTSV
+773 T
-786 MAEAQTGITEV
+786 MASIETGIVNV
-797 GNAASTSGSQIT
+797 GNSASDSGAKIT
-809 NEFVTPTTEGMESVQ
+809 GEFVNPTTEGMESVQ
-824 KATEDMATTGADTL
+824 KATEDMATTGAETL

-920 SAGPGSPAAVSPQA
+920 SAGPGSPTAVSPQA

-1017 QRRGTSLAK
+1017 QRRGASLAK

>member
-1 MSDGQVLIDSKLDTQ
+1 MSDGQILIDSKLDTK

-21 ADEMQGL
+21 ADEIQGL

-36 AKAANNI
+36 AKAADNI
-43 EKAFQNTNYKDA
+43 GKAFQNTNYKDA

-81 KQRAMQIAS
+81 KQRAKQIAQ
-90 VYRELGYN
+90 VYEELGYD
-98 QQEALARAWDA
+98 QESAMERAWDA
-109 MKSDSETG
+109 IQSDAETG

-123 NLYEIQENAQETS
+123 NLYEIQDAAEKTGEETEKS
-136 GGLEDVGEKLKESG
+136 GEK
-150 EEAKGAG
+150 AKG
-157 EKIEDT
+157 T
-163 GDKAEGAGDKAEGA
+163 GDA
-177 GDSFKDMFKAHLSA
+177 FKDMFKAHLSA

-233 EKEARKSLN
+233 EEKAKKSLN

-337 KSFQEL
+337 KSFNEL

-382 LSEAWEQFLAKIG
+382 LSEAWKQFLAKNG

-417 ETAASADLA
+417 ETSASADLA
-426 GDMKDFTDAVD
+426 GDMKDFTDALD

-460 KQELEELAP
+460 KQRLEELAP

-476 AARDYA
+476 AAREYA
-482 TVVDL
+482 TAVNL
-487 LNEIYPE
+487 LNDTYPE
-494 LNLQIDEQTGLLTT
+494 LNLQIDEQTGLLTE
-508 NSKAQLVNIDAM
+508 NSDAQLDNLDVM
-520 KQKALYAAKE
+520 KQRALVAAKE

-541 EATLD
+541 KAMLD
-546 LYEAQAA
+546 VQEAQYA
-553 LRDLEADFGT
+553 LDTATYDFKS
-563 TQEQLQNALGV
+563 TQTQLQNELGV
-574 TADKLNEVAEAY
+574 TTEKLNEMA
-586 WQSVAEGTPKYTGAI
+586 SVYETSGWNQIALSEENRELLATYSELRREIPALTQEIDDGNNAI
-601 AELIE
+601 A
-606 AYSAQRAEMAALQYG
+606 
-621 IDEGTAA
+621 
-628 VDAQEEALTELR
+628 AQETELTELR
-640 EGLGDTTEGTGQLSD
+640 KAFGDTSEGAGQLTD
-655 AQKEATETTAELTE
+655 AENEAAEATAELTE

-688 LSSTIGL
+688 LNSTTGL
-695 FDKTSSASATTYQ
+695 FEKMGSVSATSIASITQNLNNNATAISTYH
-708 AMRQNM
+708 
-714 IDNTLAMAQYRENL
+714 ENL
-728 QKAMDMG
+728 QKAVDMG
-735 FATEA
+735 YAEEA
-740 IQKWADGSTESMA
+740 IRQWADGSKESM
-753 EVAAAVKMPQDQVAS
+753 EIVAGAVKGTQEDVDKFNAAWSNYTSQKDVAS
-768 FNEEF
+768 S
-773 AANRAELEAVTSV
+773 T
-786 MAEAQTGITEV
+786 MASIETGIVNV
-797 GNAASTSGSQIT
+797 GNSASDSGAKIT
-809 NEFVTPTTEGMESVQ
+809 GEFVNPTTEGMESVQ
-824 KATEDMATTGADTL
+824 KATEDMATTGAETL

-920 SAGPGSPAAVSPQA
+920 SGGSGNPAAVSPQA

-960 AVLGDQRNGTNLE
+960 AVLGDQRNGKNLE

>member
-21 ADEMQGL
+21 TDELQGL

-36 AKAANNI
+36 AKAANTI
-43 EKAFQNTNYKDA
+43 EKGFQKVNYKEA

-123 NLYEIQENAQETS
+123 NLYEIQERAQETS
-136 GGLEDVGEKLKESG
+136 GGLEDVGEKIKESG

-163 GDKAEGAGDKAEGA
+163 GDKAKGAGDKAKGA

-382 LSEAWEQFLAKIG
+382 LSDAWKQFLAKIG

-426 GDMKDFTDAVD
+426 GDMKDFTDALNT
-437 AANTEYEES
+437 ANTEYEES
-446 EQLIEH
+446 EQLIER

-476 AARDYA
+476 AARNYA

-606 AYSAQRAEMAALQYG
+606 AYSAQRAEMAALQNG

-628 VDAQEEALTELR
+628 VDAQDAALTELR
-640 EGLGDTTEGTGQLSD
+640 KGLGDTTEGTGQLSD
-655 AQKEATETTAELTE
+655 AQKEAAETTAELTE

-688 LSSTIGL
+688 LNSTTGL
-695 FDKTSSASATTYQ
+695 FEKMGSVSATSIASITQNLNNNATAISTYH
-708 AMRQNM
+708 
-714 IDNTLAMAQYRENL
+714 ENL
-728 QKAMDMG
+728 QKAVDMG
-735 FATEA
+735 YAEEA
-740 IQKWADGSTESMA
+740 VRQWADGSKESM
-753 EVAAAVKMPQDQVAS
+753 EIVAGAVKGTQADVENFNAAWSNYTSQKDVAS
-768 FNEEF
+768 S
-773 AANRAELEAVTSV
+773 T
-786 MAEAQTGITEV
+786 MASIETGIVNV
-797 GNAASTSGSQIT
+797 GNSASDSGAKIT
-809 NEFVTPTTEGMESVQ
+809 GEFVNPTTEGMESVQ
-824 KATEDMATTGADTL
+824 KATEDMATTGAETL

-920 SAGPGSPAAVSPQA
+920 SGGSGNPAAVSPQA

-960 AVLGDQRNGTNLE
+960 AVLGDQRNGANLE

>member
-1 MSDGQVLIDSKLDTQ
+1 MSDGQILIDSKLDTK

-21 ADEMQGL
+21 ADEIQGL

-81 KQRAMQIAS
+81 KQRAKQIAQ
-90 VYRELGYN
+90 VYEELGYD
-98 QQEALARAWDA
+98 QESAMERAWDA
-109 MKSDSETG
+109 IQSDAETG

-123 NLYEIQENAQETS
+123 NLYEIQDAAEKTGEETEKS
-136 GGLEDVGEKLKESG
+136 GEK
-150 EEAKGAG
+150 AKGAG
-157 EKIEDT
+157 D
-163 GDKAEGAGDKAEGA
+163 A
-177 GDSFKDMFKAHLSA
+177 FKDMFKAHLSA

-382 LSEAWEQFLAKIG
+382 LSEAWKQFLAKIG

-417 ETAASADLA
+417 ETSASADLA
-426 GDMKDFTDAVD
+426 GDMKDFTDALNT
-437 AANTEYEES
+437 ANTEYEES
-446 EQLIEH
+446 EQLIER

-494 LNLQIDEQTGLLTT
+494 LNLQIDEQTGLLTA

-546 LYEAQAA
+546 LYEAQA
-553 LRDLEADFGT
+553 DLIAITNELET
-563 TQEQLQNALGV
+563 VQTQLQNELGYTAEEVDYLANVYLTQNGYVEGLTAGNEKLLKSYIDYRAEIPALNREIS
-574 TADKLNEVAEAY
+574 AASDAVAEQDALL
-586 WQSVAEGTPKYTGAI
+586 S
-601 AELIE
+601 ELE
-606 AYSAQRAEMAALQYG
+606 KQ
-621 IDEGTAA
+621 
-628 VDAQEEALTELR
+628 
-640 EGLGDTTEGTGQLSD
+640 LGDTTEGTGQLTE
-655 AQKEATETTAELTE
+655 AQKEAAETTAELTE

-688 LSSTIGL
+688 LNSTTGL
-695 FDKTSSASATTYQ
+695 FEKMGSVSATSIASITQNLNNNATAISTYH
-708 AMRQNM
+708 
-714 IDNTLAMAQYRENL
+714 ENL
-728 QKAMDMG
+728 QKAVDMG
-735 FATEA
+735 YAEEA
-740 IQKWADGSTESMA
+740 IRQWADGSKESM
-753 EVAAAVKMPQDQVAS
+753 EIVAGAVKGTQADVENFNAAWSNYTSQKDVAS
-768 FNEEF
+768 S
-773 AANRAELEAVTSV
+773 T
-786 MAEAQTGITEV
+786 MASIETGIVNV
-797 GNAASTSGSQIT
+797 GNSASDSGAKIT
-809 NEFVTPTTEGMESVQ
+809 GEFVNPTTEGMESVQ
-824 KATEDMATTGADTL
+824 KATEDMATTGAETL

-864 GTTLSGTLTTMQTD
+864 GTTVSDTLTAMQSDIENIGTTLSDTLTTMQSD
-878 NETAWKNM
+878 SETAWKNM
-886 YDKVNEYITNIQSK
+886 YTEVEKYINQMQSK

-910 VTIKNGASPQ
+910 VTIKNGASPR
-920 SAGPGSPAAVSPQA
+920 SAVSGNPAAVSPQA

>member
-1 MSDGQVLIDSKLDTQ
+1 MSDGQMLIDSKLDTQ

-21 ADEMQGL
+21 ADEIQGL

-43 EKAFQNTNYKDA
+43 EKAFKNTNYKDA

-123 NLYEIQENAQETS
+123 NLYEIQESAQETS

-163 GDKAEGAGDKAEGA
+163 GDKAKGAGDKAKGA

-268 AGGDTEAAMDIA
+268 AGGDTESAMDIA

-382 LSEAWEQFLAKIG
+382 LSEAWKQFLAKIG

-417 ETAASADLA
+417 ETSASADLA
-426 GDMKDFTDAVD
+426 GDMKDFTDALNT
-437 AANTEYEES
+437 ANTEYEES
-446 EQLIEH
+446 EQLIER

-494 LNLQIDEQTGLLTT
+494 LNLQIDEQTGLLTA

-546 LYEAQAA
+546 LYEAQA
-553 LRDLEADFGT
+553 DLIAITNEFESVQT
-563 TQEQLQNALGV
+563 QLQNELGYTAEELDHLADIFVMQNGNVSGLTAETKALLQSYIDCRGEIP
-574 TADKLNEVAEAY
+574 DLNREIAAANDAVSEQDALL
-586 WQSVAEGTPKYTGAI
+586 
-601 AELIE
+601 AELE
-606 AYSAQRAEMAALQYG
+606 NQ
-621 IDEGTAA
+621 
-628 VDAQEEALTELR
+628 
-640 EGLGDTTEGTGQLSD
+640 LGGATEGTGQLSD

-688 LSSTIGL
+688 LNSTTGL
-695 FDKTSSASATTYQ
+695 FDKMGNVSATSIASITQNLNNNATAISTYH
-708 AMRQNM
+708 
-714 IDNTLAMAQYRENL
+714 ENL
-728 QKAMDMG
+728 QKAVDMG
-735 FATEA
+735 YAEEA
-740 IQKWADGSTESMA
+740 IRQWADGSKESM
-753 EVAAAVKMPQDQVAS
+753 EIVAGAVKGTQADVENFNAAWSNYTSQKDVAS
-768 FNEEF
+768 S
-773 AANRAELEAVTSV
+773 T
-786 MAEAQTGITEV
+786 MASIETGIVNV
-797 GNAASTSGSQIT
+797 GNSASDSGAKIT
-809 NEFVTPTTEGMESVQ
+809 GEFVNPTTEGMESVQ
-824 KATEDMATTGADTL
+824 KAAEDMATTGAETL

-900 INSLQGKTFT
+900 INSLRGKTFT

-920 SAGPGSPAAVSPQA
+920 SAVSGSPAAVSPQA

>member
-1 MSDGQVLIDSKLDTQ
+1 MSDGQILIDSKLDTK

-21 ADEMQGL
+21 ADEIQGL

-36 AKAANNI
+36 AKAASNI

-81 KQRAMQIAS
+81 KQRAKQIAQ
-90 VYRELGYN
+90 VYEELGYD
-98 QQEALARAWDA
+98 QESAMERAWDA
-109 MKSDSETG
+109 IQSDAETG

-123 NLYEIQENAQETS
+123 NLYEIQDAAEKTGEETEKS
-136 GGLEDVGEKLKESG
+136 GEK
-150 EEAKGAG
+150 AKGAG
-157 EKIEDT
+157 D
-163 GDKAEGAGDKAEGA
+163 A
-177 GDSFKDMFKAHLSA
+177 FKDMFKAHLSA

-337 KSFQEL
+337 KSFNEL

-382 LSEAWEQFLAKIG
+382 LSEAWKQFLAKIG

-417 ETAASADLA
+417 ETAASADIA

-460 KQELEELAP
+460 KQRLEELAP

-476 AARDYA
+476 AAREYA
-482 TVVDL
+482 TVVNL
-487 LNEIYPE
+487 LNDIYPE
-494 LNLQIDEQTGLLTT
+494 LNLQIDEQTGLITA
-508 NSKAQLVNIDAM
+508 NSDALLDNLDVM
-520 KQKALYAAKE
+520 KQRALVAAKE

-541 EATLD
+541 KAMLD
-546 LYEAQAA
+546 VQEAQYA
-553 LRDLEADFGT
+553 LDSATYDYKS
-563 TQEQLQNALGV
+563 TQTQLQNALGV
-574 TADKLNEVAEAY
+574 TTEKLDELASIYETSGWNQVALSEENRGLLATY
-586 WQSVAEGTPKYTGAI
+586 SELRREIPALTQEIEDGNNAI
-601 AELIE
+601 A
-606 AYSAQRAEMAALQYG
+606 
-621 IDEGTAA
+621 
-628 VDAQEEALTELR
+628 AQETELTELR
-640 EGLGDTTEGTGQLSD
+640 KAFGDTSEGAGQLTD
-655 AQKEATETTAELTE
+655 AEKEAAEATSELTE
-669 EQKAL
+669 EKKAL

-688 LSSTIGL
+688 LNSTTGL
-695 FDKTSSASATTYQ
+695 FEKMGSVSATSIASITQNLNNNATAISTYH
-708 AMRQNM
+708 
-714 IDNTLAMAQYRENL
+714 ENL
-728 QKAMDMG
+728 QKAVDMG
-735 FATEA
+735 YAEEA
-740 IQKWADGSTESMA
+740 IRQWADGSKESM
-753 EVAAAVKMPQDQVAS
+753 EIVAGAVKGTQADVENFNAAWSNYTSQKDVAS
-768 FNEEF
+768 S
-773 AANRAELEAVTSV
+773 T
-786 MAEAQTGITEV
+786 MASIETGIVSV
-797 GNAASTSGSQIT
+797 GNSASDSGAKIT
-809 NEFVTPTTEGMESVQ
+809 GEFVNPTTEGMESVQ
-824 KATEDMATTGADTL
+824 KAAEDMATTGAETL

-864 GTTLSGTLTTMQTD
+864 GTTLSDTLTAMQSD
-878 NETAWKNM
+878 SETAWKNM
-886 YDKVNEYITNIQSK
+886 YTEVEKYINQMQSK

-1007 ALYPEIKSEA
+1007 ALYPEIKTEA

>member
-1 MSDGQVLIDSKLDTQ
+1 MSDGQILIDSKLDTK

-21 ADEMQGL
+21 ADEIQGL

-36 AKAANNI
+36 AKAADNI
-43 EKAFQNTNYKDA
+43 GKAFQNTNYKDA

-81 KQRAMQIAS
+81 KQRAKQIAQ
-90 VYRELGYN
+90 VYEELGYD
-98 QQEALARAWDA
+98 QESAMERAWDA
-109 MKSDSETG
+109 IQSDAETG

-123 NLYEIQENAQETS
+123 NLYEIQDAAEKTGEETEKS
-136 GGLEDVGEKLKESG
+136 GEK
-150 EEAKGAG
+150 AKGAG
-157 EKIEDT
+157 D
-163 GDKAEGAGDKAEGA
+163 A
-177 GDSFKDMFKAHLSA
+177 FKDMFKAHLSA
-191 EALIGTLKAIARELV
+191 EALISALKAIARELV

-219 AASNAQFEQTFSGV
+219 AASNAQFEQAFSGV

-382 LSEAWEQFLAKIG
+382 LSEAWKQFLAKIG

-417 ETAASADLA
+417 ETSASADLA

-446 EQLIEH
+446 EQLIER

-476 AARDYA
+476 AARNYA

-494 LNLQIDEQTGLLTT
+494 LNLQIDEQTGLLTS

-546 LYEAQAA
+546 LYEAQA
-553 LRDLEADFGT
+553 DLKAITNEFESVQT
-563 TQEQLQNALGV
+563 QLQNALGY
-574 TADKLNEVAEAY
+574 TAEEVDYLANEYLVQNAYVEGLTAKNEELLKSYINFRAEIPALNQEIATANDAVSEQDALL
-586 WQSVAEGTPKYTGAI
+586 
-601 AELIE
+601 AELKK
-606 AYSAQRAEMAALQYG
+606 Q
-621 IDEGTAA
+621 
-628 VDAQEEALTELR
+628 
-640 EGLGDTTEGTGQLSD
+640 LGDTTEGTGQLSD
-655 AQKEATETTAELTE
+655 AQEEAAGTTAELTE

-688 LSSTIGL
+688 LNSTIGL

-753 EVAAAVKMPQDQVAS
+753 EVAAAVKMPQDQVAA

-773 AANRAELEAVTSV
+773 AANRAEFEAITSV

-824 KATEDMATTGADTL
+824 KATEEMATTGADTL

-920 SAGPGSPAAVSPQA
+920 SAGPGNPAAVSPQA

>member
-21 ADEMQGL
+21 TDELQGL

-36 AKAANNI
+36 AKAANTI
-43 EKAFQNTNYKDA
+43 EKGFQKVNYKEA

-123 NLYEIQENAQETS
+123 NLYEIQERAQETS
-136 GGLEDVGEKLKESG
+136 GGLEDVGEKIKESG

-163 GDKAEGAGDKAEGA
+163 GDKAKGAGDKAKGA

-382 LSEAWEQFLAKIG
+382 LSEAWKQFLAKIG

-417 ETAASADLA
+417 ETSASADLA
-426 GDMKDFTDAVD
+426 GDMKDFTDALNT
-437 AANTEYEES
+437 ANTEYEES
-446 EQLIEH
+446 EQLIER

-494 LNLQIDEQTGLLTT
+494 LNLQIDEQTGLLTA

-546 LYEAQAA
+546 LYEAQA
-553 LRDLEADFGT
+553 DLIAITNEFESVQT
-563 TQEQLQNALGV
+563 QLQNELGYTAEELDHLADIFVMQNGNVSGLTAETKALLQSYIDCRGEIP
-574 TADKLNEVAEAY
+574 DLNREIAAANDAVSEQDALL
-586 WQSVAEGTPKYTGAI
+586 
-601 AELIE
+601 AELE
-606 AYSAQRAEMAALQYG
+606 NQ
-621 IDEGTAA
+621 
-628 VDAQEEALTELR
+628 
-640 EGLGDTTEGTGQLSD
+640 LGGATEGTGQLSD

-688 LSSTIGL
+688 LNSTTGL
-695 FDKTSSASATTYQ
+695 FEKMGSVSATSIASITQNLNNNATAISTYH
-708 AMRQNM
+708 
-714 IDNTLAMAQYRENL
+714 ENL
-728 QKAMDMG
+728 QKAVDMG
-735 FATEA
+735 YAEEA
-740 IQKWADGSTESMA
+740 IRQWADGSKESM
-753 EVAAAVKMPQDQVAS
+753 EIVAGAVKGTQSDVENFNAAWSNYTSQKDVAS
-768 FNEEF
+768 S
-773 AANRAELEAVTSV
+773 T
-786 MAEAQTGITEV
+786 MASIETGIVNV
-797 GNAASTSGSQIT
+797 GNSASDSGAKIT
-809 NEFVTPTTEGMESVQ
+809 GEFVNPTTEGMESVQ
-824 KATEDMATTGADTL
+824 KATEDMATTGAETL

-920 SAGPGSPAAVSPQA
+920 SGGSGNPAAVSPQA

>member
-1 MSDGQVLIDSKLDTQ
+1 MSDGQVLIDSKLDTK

-21 ADEMQGL
+21 ADELQGL
-28 FIKTAETA
+28 FVKTAETA

-43 EKAFQNTNYKDA
+43 EKAFKNTNYKDA

-81 KQRAMQIAS
+81 KQRAKQIAQ
-90 VYRELGYN
+90 VYEELGYD
-98 QQEALARAWDA
+98 QESAMERAWDA
-109 MKSDSETG
+109 IQSDAETG

-123 NLYEIQENAQETS
+123 NLYEIQDAAEKTGEETEKS
-136 GGLEDVGEKLKESG
+136 GGK
-150 EEAKGAG
+150 AKGAG
-157 EKIEDT
+157 D
-163 GDKAEGAGDKAEGA
+163 A
-177 GDSFKDMFKAHLSA
+177 FKDMFKAHLSA
-191 EALIGTLKAIARELV
+191 EALISALKAIARELV
-206 ELGKQAVAAAADV
+206 ELGKQAVTAAADV

-233 EKEARKSLN
+233 EKETRKSLN

-268 AGGDTEAAMDIA
+268 AGGDTESAMDIA

-382 LSEAWEQFLAKIG
+382 LSGAWKQFLAKIG

-417 ETAASADLA
+417 ETSASADLA

-446 EQLIEH
+446 EQLIER

-476 AARDYA
+476 AARNYA

-563 TQEQLQNALGV
+563 TQQQLQNELGV

-655 AQKEATETTAELTE
+655 AQKEAAETTAELTE

-688 LSSTIGL
+688 LNSTTGL
-695 FDKTSSASATTYQ
+695 FEKMGSVSATSIASITQNLNNNATAISTYH
-708 AMRQNM
+708 
-714 IDNTLAMAQYRENL
+714 ENL
-728 QKAMDMG
+728 QKAVDMG
-735 FATEA
+735 YAEEA
-740 IQKWADGSTESMA
+740 IRQWADGSKESM
-753 EVAAAVKMPQDQVAS
+753 EIVAGAVKGTQADVENFNAAWSNYTSQKDVAS
-768 FNEEF
+768 S
-773 AANRAELEAVTSV
+773 T
-786 MAEAQTGITEV
+786 MASIETGIVSV
-797 GNAASTSGSQIT
+797 GNSASDSGAKIT
-809 NEFVTPTTEGMESVQ
+809 GEFVNPTTEGMESVQ
-824 KATEDMATTGADTL
+824 KAAEDMATTGAETL

-864 GTTLSGTLTTMQTD
+864 GTTLSDTLTTMQSD

-920 SAGPGSPAAVSPQA
+920 SGGSRNPAAVSPQA

-1007 ALYPEIKSEA
+1007 ALYPEIKTEA

>member
-1 MSDGQVLIDSKLDTQ
+1 MSDGQILIDSKLDTK

-21 ADEMQGL
+21 ADEIQGL

-36 AKAANNI
+36 AKAADNI
-43 EKAFQNTNYKDA
+43 GKAFQNTNYKDA

-81 KQRAMQIAS
+81 KQRAKQIAQ
-90 VYRELGYN
+90 VYEELGYD
-98 QQEALARAWDA
+98 QESAMERAWDA
-109 MKSDSETG
+109 IQSDAETG

-123 NLYEIQENAQETS
+123 NLYEIQDAAEKTGEETEKS
-136 GGLEDVGEKLKESG
+136 GEK
-150 EEAKGAG
+150 AKGAG
-157 EKIEDT
+157 D
-163 GDKAEGAGDKAEGA
+163 A
-177 GDSFKDMFKAHLSA
+177 FKDMFKAHLSA
-191 EALIGTLKAIARELV
+191 EALISALKAIARELV

-219 AASNAQFEQTFSGV
+219 AASNAQFEQAFSGV

-382 LSEAWEQFLAKIG
+382 LSEAWKQFLAKIG

-417 ETAASADLA
+417 ETSASADLA

-446 EQLIEH
+446 EQLIER

-476 AARDYA
+476 AARNYA

-494 LNLQIDEQTGLLTT
+494 LNLQIDEQTGLLTA

-546 LYEAQAA
+546 LYEAQA
-553 LRDLEADFGT
+553 DLTAITNEFESVQT
-563 TQEQLQNALGV
+563 QLQNELGYTAEELDHLADVFVTQNGNVTGLTAETKALLQSYV
-574 TADKLNEVAEAY
+574 DCRSEIPDLNREIATANDAVSEQDALL
-586 WQSVAEGTPKYTGAI
+586 
-601 AELIE
+601 AELE
-606 AYSAQRAEMAALQYG
+606 NQ
-621 IDEGTAA
+621 
-628 VDAQEEALTELR
+628 
-640 EGLGDTTEGTGQLSD
+640 LGGV
-655 AQKEATETTAELTE
+655 TETTGQYTDAQNEAAEATSELTE

-688 LSSTIGL
+688 LNSTTGL
-695 FDKTSSASATTYQ
+695 FEKMGSVSATSIASITQNLNNNATAISTYH
-708 AMRQNM
+708 
-714 IDNTLAMAQYRENL
+714 ENL
-728 QKAMDMG
+728 QKAVDMG
-735 FATEA
+735 YAEEA
-740 IQKWADGSTESMA
+740 IRQWADGSKESM
-753 EVAAAVKMPQDQVAS
+753 EIVAGAVQGTQADVENFNAAWSNYTSQKDVAS
-768 FNEEF
+768 S
-773 AANRAELEAVTSV
+773 T
-786 MAEAQTGITEV
+786 MASIETGIVNV
-797 GNAASTSGSQIT
+797 GNSASDSGAKIT
-809 NEFVTPTTEGMESVQ
+809 GEFVNPTTEGMESVQ
-824 KATEDMATTGADTL
+824 KATEDMATTGAETL

-864 GTTLSGTLTTMQTD
+864 GTTVSDTLTAMQSDIENIGTTLSDTLTTMQSD
-878 NETAWKNM
+878 SETAWKNM
-886 YDKVNEYITNIQSK
+886 YTEVEKYVNQMQSK

-910 VTIKNGASPQ
+910 VTIKNGASPR
-920 SAGPGSPAAVSPQA
+920 SAVSGNPAAVSPQA

-940 AMGIPYLA
+940 AIGIPYLA

-1017 QRRGTSLAK
+1017 QRSGTSLAK

>member
-1 MSDGQVLIDSKLDTQ
+1 MSDGQILIDSKLDTK

-21 ADEMQGL
+21 ADEIQGL

-36 AKAANNI
+36 AKAADNI
-43 EKAFQNTNYKDA
+43 GKAFQNTNYKDA

-81 KQRAMQIAS
+81 KQRAKQIAQ
-90 VYRELGYN
+90 VYEELGYD
-98 QQEALARAWDA
+98 QESAMERAWDA
-109 MKSDSETG
+109 IRSDAETG

-123 NLYEIQENAQETS
+123 NLYEIQDAAEKTGEETEKS
-136 GGLEDVGEKLKESG
+136 GEK
-150 EEAKGAG
+150 AKGAG
-157 EKIEDT
+157 D
-163 GDKAEGAGDKAEGA
+163 A
-177 GDSFKDMFKAHLSA
+177 FKDMFKAHLSA
-191 EALIGTLKAIARELV
+191 EALISALKAIARELI

-219 AASNAQFEQTFSGV
+219 AASNAQFEQAFSGV

-382 LSEAWEQFLAKIG
+382 LSEVWEQFLAKIG

-417 ETAASADLA
+417 ETSASADLA

-460 KQELEELAP
+460 KQRLEELAP

-494 LNLQIDEQTGLLTT
+494 LNLQIDEQTGLLTA

-546 LYEAQAA
+546 LYEAQA
-553 LRDLEADFGT
+553 DLIAITNEFESVQT
-563 TQEQLQNALGV
+563 QLQNELGYTAEELDHLADIFVMQNGNVSGLTAETKALLQSYIDCRGEIP
-574 TADKLNEVAEAY
+574 DLNREIAAANDAVSEQDALL
-586 WQSVAEGTPKYTGAI
+586 
-601 AELIE
+601 AELE
-606 AYSAQRAEMAALQYG
+606 NQLGGA
-621 IDEGTAA
+621 
-628 VDAQEEALTELR
+628 TES
-640 EGLGDTTEGTGQLSD
+640 TGQLSD
-655 AQKEATETTAELTE
+655 AQKEAAETTAELTE

-688 LSSTIGL
+688 LNSTTGL
-695 FDKTSSASATTYQ
+695 FEKMGSVSATSIASITQNLNNNATAISTYH
-708 AMRQNM
+708 
-714 IDNTLAMAQYRENL
+714 ENL
-728 QKAMDMG
+728 QKAVDMG
-735 FATEA
+735 YAEEA
-740 IQKWADGSTESMA
+740 IRQWADGSKESM
-753 EVAAAVKMPQDQVAS
+753 EIVAGAVKGTQEDVDKFNAAWSNYTSQKDVAS
-768 FNEEF
+768 S
-773 AANRAELEAVTSV
+773 T
-786 MAEAQTGITEV
+786 MASIETGIVNV
-797 GNAASTSGSQIT
+797 GNSASDSGAKIT
-809 NEFVTPTTEGMESVQ
+809 GEFVNPTTEGMESVQ
-824 KATEDMATTGADTL
+824 KATEDMATTGAETL
-838 KSKWEGVGKWFETN
+838 KTKWEGVGKWFETN

-920 SAGPGSPAAVSPQA
+920 SGGSGNPAAVSPQA

>member
-1 MSDGQVLIDSKLDTQ
+1 MSDGQILIDSKLDTK

-21 ADEMQGL
+21 ADEIQGL

-36 AKAANNI
+36 AKAADNI
-43 EKAFQNTNYKDA
+43 GKAFQNTNYKDA

-81 KQRAMQIAS
+81 KQRAKQIAQ
-90 VYRELGYN
+90 VYEELGYD
-98 QQEALARAWDA
+98 QESAMERAWDA
-109 MKSDSETG
+109 IQSDAETG

-123 NLYEIQENAQETS
+123 NLYEIQDAAEKTGEETEKS
-136 GGLEDVGEKLKESG
+136 GEK
-150 EEAKGAG
+150 AKGAG
-157 EKIEDT
+157 D
-163 GDKAEGAGDKAEGA
+163 A
-177 GDSFKDMFKAHLSA
+177 FKDMFKAHLSA
-191 EALIGTLKAIARELV
+191 EALISALKAIARELV

-219 AASNAQFEQTFSGV
+219 AASNAQFEQAFSGV

-337 KSFQEL
+337 KSFNEL

-382 LSEAWEQFLAKIG
+382 LSEAWKQFLAKIG

-437 AANTEYEES
+437 AANAEYEES

-460 KQELEELAP
+460 KQRLEELAP

-476 AARDYA
+476 AAREYA
-482 TVVDL
+482 TVVNL
-487 LNEIYPE
+487 LNDIYPE
-494 LNLQIDEQTGLLTT
+494 LNLQIDEQTGLITA
-508 NSKAQLVNIDAM
+508 NSDALLDNLDVM
-520 KQKALYAAKE
+520 KQRALVAAKE

-541 EATLD
+541 KAMLD
-546 LYEAQAA
+546 VQEAQYA
-553 LRDLEADFGT
+553 LDSATYDYKS
-563 TQEQLQNALGV
+563 TQTQLQNALGV
-574 TADKLNEVAEAY
+574 TTEKLDELASIYETSGWNQVALSEENRELLATY
-586 WQSVAEGTPKYTGAI
+586 SELRQEIPALTQEIEDGNNAI
-601 AELIE
+601 A
-606 AYSAQRAEMAALQYG
+606 
-621 IDEGTAA
+621 
-628 VDAQEEALTELR
+628 AQETELTELR
-640 EGLGDTTEGTGQLSD
+640 KAFGDTSEGAGQLTD
-655 AQKEATETTAELTE
+655 AEKEAAEATSELTE

-753 EVAAAVKMPQDQVAS
+753 EVAAAVKMPQDQVAA

-773 AANRAELEAVTSV
+773 AANRAEFEAITSV

-797 GNAASTSGSQIT
+797 GNAASTSGSRIT

-920 SAGPGSPAAVSPQA
+920 SAGPGNPAAVSPQA

-940 AMGIPYLA
+940 AIGIPYLA

>member
-1 MSDGQVLIDSKLDTQ
+1 MSDGQVLIDSKLDTK
-16 GVQKG
+16 GAQKG
-21 ADEMQGL
+21 ADELQGL

-36 AKAANNI
+36 AKAASNI

-81 KQRAMQIAS
+81 KQRAKQIAQ
-90 VYRELGYN
+90 VYEELGYD
-98 QQEALARAWDA
+98 QESAMERAWDA
-109 MKSDSETG
+109 IQSDAETG

-123 NLYEIQENAQETS
+123 NLYEIQDAAEKTGEETEKS
-136 GGLEDVGEKLKESG
+136 GEK
-150 EEAKGAG
+150 AKGAG
-157 EKIEDT
+157 D
-163 GDKAEGAGDKAEGA
+163 A
-177 GDSFKDMFKAHLSA
+177 FKDMFKAHLSA

-206 ELGKQAVAAAADV
+206 ELGKQAVTAAADV
-219 AASNAQFEQTFSGV
+219 AASNAQFEQAFSGV

-268 AGGDTEAAMDIA
+268 AGGDTESAMDIA

-382 LSEAWEQFLAKIG
+382 LSEAWKQFLAKIG

-417 ETAASADLA
+417 ETSASADLA

-446 EQLIEH
+446 EQLIER

-460 KQELEELAP
+460 KQRLEELAP

-476 AARDYA
+476 AAREYA
-482 TVVDL
+482 TVVNL
-487 LNEIYPE
+487 LNDIYPE
-494 LNLQIDEQTGLLTT
+494 LNLQIDEQTGLLTA
-508 NSKAQLVNIDAM
+508 NSNAQLINIDAM
-520 KQKALYAAKE
+520 KQRALAAAKE

-553 LRDLEADFGT
+553 LTEITNEFESVQT
-563 TQEQLQNALGV
+563 QLQNELGYTAEELDHLADMFVMQHGNVAGLTAETKALLQSYV
-574 TADKLNEVAEAY
+574 DCRAEIPDLNREIATANDAVSEQDARL
-586 WQSVAEGTPKYTGAI
+586 
-601 AELIE
+601 AELKK
-606 AYSAQRAEMAALQYG
+606 Q
-621 IDEGTAA
+621 
-628 VDAQEEALTELR
+628 
-640 EGLGDTTEGTGQLSD
+640 LGDTTEGTGQLSD
-655 AQKEATETTAELTE
+655 AQKEAAETTAELTE
-669 EQKAL
+669 EQKTL

-688 LSSTIGL
+688 LNSTTGL
-695 FDKTSSASATTYQ
+695 FEKMGSVSATSIASITQNLNNNATAISTYH
-708 AMRQNM
+708 
-714 IDNTLAMAQYRENL
+714 ENL
-728 QKAMDMG
+728 QKAVDMG
-735 FATEA
+735 YAEEA
-740 IQKWADGSTESMA
+740 IRQWADGSKESM
-753 EVAAAVKMPQDQVAS
+753 EIVAGAVKGTQSDVENFNAAWSNYTSQKDVAS
-768 FNEEF
+768 S
-773 AANRAELEAVTSV
+773 T
-786 MAEAQTGITEV
+786 MASIETGIVNV
-797 GNAASTSGSQIT
+797 GNSASDSGAKIT
-809 NEFVTPTTEGMESVQ
+809 GEFVNPTTEGMESVQ
-824 KATEDMATTGADTL
+824 KATEDMATTGAETL

-864 GTTLSGTLTTMQTD
+864 GTTVSDTLTAMQSDIENIGTTLSDTLTTMQSD
-878 NETAWKNM
+878 SETAWKNM
-886 YDKVNEYITNIQSK
+886 YTEVEKYINQMQSK

-920 SAGPGSPAAVSPQA
+920 SAGPGNPAAVSPQA

>member
-1 MSDGQVLIDSKLDTQ
+1 MSDGQILIDSKLDTQ

-21 ADEMQGL
+21 ADEIQGL
-28 FIKTAETA
+28 FIRTAETA

-43 EKAFQNTNYKDA
+43 ENAFKDVNYKEA

-62 YQSAYAKI
+62 LQSAYAKI

-75 NDSLSE
+75 NDALSE
-81 KQRAMQIAS
+81 KQRAKQIAE
-90 VYRELGYN
+90 VYEELGYD
-98 QQEALARAWDA
+98 QESAMERAWDA
-109 MKSDSETG
+109 IQSDAETG

-123 NLYEIQENAQETS
+123 NLYEIQDAAGKTGEETEKS
-136 GGLEDVGEKLKESG
+136 GEK
-150 EEAKGAG
+150 AKGAG
-157 EKIEDT
+157 D
-163 GDKAEGAGDKAEGA
+163 A
-177 GDSFKDMFKAHLSA
+177 FRDMFKAHLSA
-191 EALIGTLKAIARELV
+191 EALIGTLKAIARELI

-337 KSFQEL
+337 KSFNEL

-382 LSEAWEQFLAKIG
+382 LSEAWKQFLAKIG
-395 TPILEGLT
+395 TPILEALT

-417 ETAASADLA
+417 ETSASADLA
-426 GDMKDFTDAVD
+426 GDMKDFTDALD

-460 KQELEELAP
+460 KQRLEELAP

-476 AARDYA
+476 AARNYA

-494 LNLQIDEQTGLLTT
+494 LNLQIDEQTGLLTA

-546 LYEAQAA
+546 LYEAQA
-553 LRDLEADFGT
+553 DLIAITNEFESVQT
-563 TQEQLQNALGV
+563 QLQNELGYTAEELDHLADIFVMQNGNVSAL
-574 TADKLNEVAEAY
+574 TAETKALLQSYVDCRAEIPDLNREIAAANDAVSEQDALL
-586 WQSVAEGTPKYTGAI
+586 
-601 AELIE
+601 AELE
-606 AYSAQRAEMAALQYG
+606 NQ
-621 IDEGTAA
+621 
-628 VDAQEEALTELR
+628 
-640 EGLGDTTEGTGQLSD
+640 LGDTTEGTGQLSD
-655 AQKEATETTAELTE
+655 AQKEAAGTTAELTE

-920 SAGPGSPAAVSPQA
+920 SGASGSPAAVSPQA

>member
-1 MSDGQVLIDSKLDTQ
+1 MADGQILIDSKLDTK

-21 ADEMQGL
+21 ADELQGL

-43 EKAFQNTNYKDA
+43 ENAFKDVNYKEA

-62 YQSAYAKI
+62 LQSAYAKI

-75 NDSLSE
+75 NDALSE
-81 KQRAMQIAS
+81 KQRAKQIAQ
-90 VYRELGYN
+90 VYEELGYD
-98 QQEALARAWDA
+98 QESAMERAWDA
-109 MKSDSETG
+109 IQSDAETG

-123 NLYEIQENAQETS
+123 NLYEIQDAA
-136 GGLEDVGEKLKESG
+136 EKTGDEVEESG
-150 EEAKGAG
+150 EKAKGAG
-157 EKIEDT
+157 D
-163 GDKAEGAGDKAEGA
+163 A
-177 GDSFKDMFKAHLSA
+177 FKDMFKAHLSA

-219 AASNAQFEQTFSGV
+219 AASNAQFEQAFSGV

-382 LSEAWEQFLAKIG
+382 LSEAWKQFLAKIG

-417 ETAASADLA
+417 ETSASADLA
-426 GDMKDFTDAVD
+426 GDMKDFTDALNT
-437 AANTEYEES
+437 ANTEYEES
-446 EQLIEH
+446 EQLIER

-460 KQELEELAP
+460 KQRLEELAP

-494 LNLQIDEQTGLLTT
+494 LNLQIDEQTGLLTA

-546 LYEAQAA
+546 LYEAQA
-553 LRDLEADFGT
+553 DLISITNEFESVQT
-563 TQEQLQNALGV
+563 QLQNALGY
-574 TADKLNEVAEAY
+574 TAEEVDYLANTYLVQSGYVEGLTAGNEKLLKSYIDYRAEIPGLNQEITAASDAVSE
-586 WQSVAEGTPKYTGAI
+586 QDALL
-601 AELIE
+601 AELE
-606 AYSAQRAEMAALQYG
+606 NQ
-621 IDEGTAA
+621 
-628 VDAQEEALTELR
+628 
-640 EGLGDTTEGTGQLSD
+640 LGGATEGTGQLSD
-655 AQKEATETTAELTE
+655 AQKEAAETTAELTE

-679 NAKESAADS
+679 NAKESAIDS
-688 LSSTIGL
+688 LDSTTGL
-695 FDKTSSASATTYQ
+695 FEKMGSVSATSIATITNNLNNNATAISTYQ
-708 AMRQNM
+708 
-714 IDNTLAMAQYRENL
+714 ENL
-728 QKAMDMG
+728 KKAVDMG
-735 FATEA
+735 YAEEA
-740 IQKWADGSTESMA
+740 IRQWADGSKESM
-753 EVAAAVKMPQDQVAS
+753 EIVAGAVKGTQEDVDKFNAAWSNYTSQKDVAS
-768 FNEEF
+768 S
-773 AANRAELEAVTSV
+773 T
-786 MAEAQTGITEV
+786 MASIETGIVSV
-797 GNAASTSGSQIT
+797 GNSASDSGSKIT
-809 NEFVTPTTEGMESVQ
+809 GEFVNPTTEGMESVQ

-864 GTTLSGTLTTMQTD
+864 GTTLSDTLTTMQSD

-886 YDKVNEYITNIQSK
+886 YTEVEKYINQMQSK

-920 SAGPGSPAAVSPQA
+920 SGGSGNPAAVSPQA
-934 LFSSDA
+934 LLSADA
-940 AMGIPYLA
+940 AVGIPYLA

>member
-21 ADEMQGL
+21 ADEIQGL

-43 EKAFQNTNYKDA
+43 EKAFKNTNYKDA

-123 NLYEIQENAQETS
+123 NLYEIQESAQETS

-163 GDKAEGAGDKAEGA
+163 GDKAKGAGDKAKGA
-177 GDSFKDMFKAHLSA
+177 GDSFKNMFKAHLSA
-191 EALIGTLKAIARELV
+191 EALISALKAIARELV

-219 AASNAQFEQTFSGV
+219 AASNAQFEQAFSGV

-382 LSEAWEQFLAKIG
+382 LSEAWKQFLAKIG

-460 KQELEELAP
+460 KQRLEELAP

-476 AARDYA
+476 AAREYA
-482 TVVDL
+482 TVVNL
-487 LNEIYPE
+487 LNDIYPE
-494 LNLQIDEQTGLLTT
+494 LNLQIDEQTGLITA
-508 NSKAQLVNIDAM
+508 NSDALLDNLDVM
-520 KQKALYAAKE
+520 KQRALVAAKE

-541 EATLD
+541 KAMLD
-546 LYEAQAA
+546 VQEAQYA
-553 LRDLEADFGT
+553 LDSATYDYKS
-563 TQEQLQNALGV
+563 TQTQLQNALGV
-574 TADKLNEVAEAY
+574 TTEKLDELASIYETSGWNQVALSEENRGLLATY
-586 WQSVAEGTPKYTGAI
+586 SELRREIPALTQEIEDGNNAI
-601 AELIE
+601 A
-606 AYSAQRAEMAALQYG
+606 
-621 IDEGTAA
+621 
-628 VDAQEEALTELR
+628 AQETELTELR
-640 EGLGDTTEGTGQLSD
+640 KAFGDTSEGAGQLTG
-655 AQKEATETTAELTE
+655 AEKEAAEATSELTE

-688 LSSTIGL
+688 LNSTTGL
-695 FDKTSSASATTYQ
+695 FEKMGSVSATSIASITQNLNNNATAISTYH
-708 AMRQNM
+708 
-714 IDNTLAMAQYRENL
+714 ENL
-728 QKAMDMG
+728 QKAVDMG
-735 FATEA
+735 YAEEA
-740 IQKWADGSTESMA
+740 IRQWADGSKESM
-753 EVAAAVKMPQDQVAS
+753 EIVAGAVKGTQEDVENFNAAWSNYTSQKDVAS
-768 FNEEF
+768 S
-773 AANRAELEAVTSV
+773 T
-786 MAEAQTGITEV
+786 MASIETGIVSV
-797 GNAASTSGSQIT
+797 GNSASDSGAKIT
-809 NEFVTPTTEGMESVQ
+809 GEFVNPTTEGMESVQ
-824 KATEDMATTGADTL
+824 KATEDMATTGAETL

-920 SAGPGSPAAVSPQA
+920 SGGSGNPAAVSPQA

>member
-1 MSDGQVLIDSKLDTQ
+1 M
-16 GVQKG
+16 
-21 ADEMQGL
+21 
-28 FIKTAETA
+28 
-36 AKAANNI
+36 
-43 EKAFQNTNYKDA
+43 
-55 FEKLPAS
+55 
-62 YQSAYAKI
+62 
-70 ETIRA
+70 
-75 NDSLSE
+75 
-81 KQRAMQIAS
+81 
-90 VYRELGYN
+90 
-98 QQEALARAWDA
+98 
-109 MKSDSETG
+109 
-117 SHHIIE
+117 
-123 NLYEIQENAQETS
+123 
-136 GGLEDVGEKLKESG
+136 
-150 EEAKGAG
+150 
-157 EKIEDT
+157 
-163 GDKAEGAGDKAEGA
+163 
-177 GDSFKDMFKAHLSA
+177 
-191 EALIGTLKAIARELV
+191 
-206 ELGKQAVAAAADV
+206 
-219 AASNAQFEQTFSGV
+219 
-233 EKEARKSLN
+233 
-242 SISKE
+242 
-247 TGITAT
+247 
-253 RMQGSFTKIFAFTKS
+253 
-268 AGGDTEAAMDIA
+268 
-280 SRALRAA
+280 
-287 ADSAAYYDRSVEET
+287 
-301 TESLL
+301 L

-382 LSEAWEQFLAKIG
+382 LSEAWKQFLAKIG

-417 ETAASADLA
+417 ETSASADLA
-426 GDMKDFTDAVD
+426 GDMKNFTDALD
-437 AANTEYEES
+437 AANTEYDES
-446 EQLIEH
+446 EQLIER

-482 TVVDL
+482 TVVNL
-487 LNEIYPE
+487 LNDIYPDM
-494 LNLQIDEQTGLLTT
+494 NLQIDEQTGLLTA

-606 AYSAQRAEMAALQYG
+606 AYSAQRAEMAALQNG

-628 VDAQEEALTELR
+628 VDAQEAALTELR
-640 EGLGDTTEGTGQLSD
+640 KGLGDTTEGTGQLSD
-655 AQKEATETTAELTE
+655 AQKEAAETTAELTE

-688 LSSTIGL
+688 LNSTTGL
-695 FDKTSSASATTYQ
+695 FEKMGSVSATSIASITQNLNDNATAISTYH
-708 AMRQNM
+708 
-714 IDNTLAMAQYRENL
+714 ENL
-728 QKAMDMG
+728 QKAVDMG
-735 FATEA
+735 YAEEA
-740 IQKWADGSTESMA
+740 IRQWADGSKESM
-753 EVAAAVKMPQDQVAS
+753 EIVAGAVQGTQADVENFNAAWSNYTSQKDVAS
-768 FNEEF
+768 S
-773 AANRAELEAVTSV
+773 T
-786 MAEAQTGITEV
+786 MASIETGIVNV
-797 GNAASTSGSQIT
+797 GNSASDSGAKIT
-809 NEFVTPTTEGMESVQ
+809 GEFVNPTTEGMESVQ
-824 KATEDMATTGADTL
+824 KATEDMATTGAETL

-864 GTTLSGTLTTMQTD
+864 GTTLSGTLTTMQSD

-886 YDKVNEYITNIQSK
+886 YTEVEKYINQMQSK

-920 SAGPGSPAAVSPQA
+920 SAVSGSPAAVSPQA

-960 AVLGDQRNGTNLE
+960 AVLGDQQNGANLE

>member
-1 MSDGQVLIDSKLDTQ
+1 MSDGQVLIDSKLDTK
-16 GVQKG
+16 GAQKG
-21 ADEMQGL
+21 ADELQGL

-36 AKAANNI
+36 AKAASNI

-81 KQRAMQIAS
+81 KQRAKQIAQ
-90 VYRELGYN
+90 VYEELGYD
-98 QQEALARAWDA
+98 QESAMERAWDA
-109 MKSDSETG
+109 IQSDAETG

-123 NLYEIQENAQETS
+123 NLYEIQDAAEKTGEETEKS
-136 GGLEDVGEKLKESG
+136 GEK
-150 EEAKGAG
+150 AKGAG
-157 EKIEDT
+157 D
-163 GDKAEGAGDKAEGA
+163 A
-177 GDSFKDMFKAHLSA
+177 FKDMFKAHLSA

-206 ELGKQAVAAAADV
+206 ELGKQAVTAAADV
-219 AASNAQFEQTFSGV
+219 AASNAQFEQAFSGV

-253 RMQGSFTKIFAFTKS
+253 RMPGSFTKIFAFTKS
-268 AGGDTEAAMDIA
+268 AGGDTESAMDIA

-382 LSEAWEQFLAKIG
+382 LSEAWKQFLAKIG

-417 ETAASADLA
+417 ETSASADLA

-446 EQLIEH
+446 EQLIER

-460 KQELEELAP
+460 KQRLEELAP

-476 AARDYA
+476 AAREYA
-482 TVVDL
+482 TVVNL
-487 LNEIYPE
+487 LNDIYPE
-494 LNLQIDEQTGLLTT
+494 LNLQIDEQTGLLTA
-508 NSKAQLVNIDAM
+508 NSNAQLINIDAM
-520 KQKALYAAKE
+520 KQRALAAAKE

-553 LRDLEADFGT
+553 LTEITNEFESVQT
-563 TQEQLQNALGV
+563 QLQNELGY
-574 TADKLNEVAEAY
+574 TAEEVDYLANVYLTQSGYVEGLTAKNEELLKSYINCRAEIPDLNREIATANDAVSEQDARL
-586 WQSVAEGTPKYTGAI
+586 
-601 AELIE
+601 AELKK
-606 AYSAQRAEMAALQYG
+606 Q
-621 IDEGTAA
+621 
-628 VDAQEEALTELR
+628 
-640 EGLGDTTEGTGQLSD
+640 LGDTTEGTGQLSD
-655 AQKEATETTAELTE
+655 AQKEAAETTAELTE
-669 EQKAL
+669 EQKTL

-688 LSSTIGL
+688 LNSTTGL
-695 FDKTSSASATTYQ
+695 FEKMGSVSATSIASITQNLNNNATAISTYH
-708 AMRQNM
+708 
-714 IDNTLAMAQYRENL
+714 ENL
-728 QKAMDMG
+728 QKAVDMG
-735 FATEA
+735 YAEEA
-740 IQKWADGSTESMA
+740 IRQWADGSKESM
-753 EVAAAVKMPQDQVAS
+753 EIVAGAVKGTQSDVENFNAAWSNYTSQKDVAS
-768 FNEEF
+768 S
-773 AANRAELEAVTSV
+773 T
-786 MAEAQTGITEV
+786 MASIETGIVNV
-797 GNAASTSGSQIT
+797 GNSASDSGAKIT
-809 NEFVTPTTEGMESVQ
+809 GEFVNPTTEGMESVQ
-824 KATEDMATTGADTL
+824 KATEDMATTGAETL

-864 GTTLSGTLTTMQTD
+864 GTTVSDTLTAMQSDIENIGTTLSDTLTTMQSD
-878 NETAWKNM
+878 SETAWKNM
-886 YDKVNEYITNIQSK
+886 YTEVEKYINQMQSK

-910 VTIKNGASPQ
+910 VTIKNGASPR
-920 SAGPGSPAAVSPQA
+920 SAVSGNPAAVSPQA

>member
-1 MSDGQVLIDSKLDTQ
+1 MSDGQILIDSKLDTK

-21 ADEMQGL
+21 ADEIQGL

-81 KQRAMQIAS
+81 KQRAKQIAQ
-90 VYRELGYN
+90 VYEELGYD
-98 QQEALARAWDA
+98 QESAMERAWDA
-109 MKSDSETG
+109 IQSDAETG

-123 NLYEIQENAQETS
+123 NLYEIQDAAEKTGEET
-136 GGLEDVGEKLKESG
+136 EKSG
-150 EEAKGAG
+150 E
-157 EKIEDT
+157 
-163 GDKAEGAGDKAEGA
+163 KAEGAGDA
-177 GDSFKDMFKAHLSA
+177 FKDMFKAHLSA

-268 AGGDTEAAMDIA
+268 AGGDTESAMDIA

-382 LSEAWEQFLAKIG
+382 LSEAWKQFLAKIG

-426 GDMKDFTDAVD
+426 GDMKDFTDAVNT
-437 AANTEYEES
+437 ANTEYEES
-446 EQLIEH
+446 EQLIER

-476 AARDYA
+476 AARNYA

-553 LRDLEADFGT
+553 LRDLEGDFGT
-563 TQEQLQNALGV
+563 TQQQLQNELGV

-606 AYSAQRAEMAALQYG
+606 AYSAQRAEMAALQNG

-628 VDAQEEALTELR
+628 VDAQEAALNELR
-640 EGLGDTTEGTGQLSD
+640 KGLGDTTEGTGQLSD

-688 LSSTIGL
+688 LNSTTGL
-695 FDKTSSASATTYQ
+695 FEKMGSVSATSIASITQNLNNNATAISTYH
-708 AMRQNM
+708 
-714 IDNTLAMAQYRENL
+714 ENL
-728 QKAMDMG
+728 QKAVDMG
-735 FATEA
+735 YAEEA
-740 IQKWADGSTESMA
+740 IRQWADGSKESM
-753 EVAAAVKMPQDQVAS
+753 EIVAGAVKGTQSDVENFNAAWSNYTSQKDVAS
-768 FNEEF
+768 S
-773 AANRAELEAVTSV
+773 T
-786 MAEAQTGITEV
+786 MASIETGIVNV
-797 GNAASTSGSQIT
+797 GNSASDSGAKIT
-809 NEFVTPTTEGMESVQ
+809 GEFVNPTTEGMESVQ
-824 KATEDMATTGADTL
+824 KATEDMATTGAETL

-920 SAGPGSPAAVSPQA
+920 SGGSGNPAAVSPQA

>member
-1 MSDGQVLIDSKLDTQ
+1 MSDGQILIDSKLDTK

-21 ADEMQGL
+21 ADEIQGL

-43 EKAFQNTNYKDA
+43 ENAFKDVNYKEA

-62 YQSAYAKI
+62 LQSAYAKI

-75 NDSLSE
+75 NDALSE
-81 KQRAMQIAS
+81 KQRAKQIAQ
-90 VYRELGYN
+90 VYEELGYD
-98 QQEALARAWDA
+98 QESAMERAWDA
-109 MKSDSETG
+109 IRSDAETG

-123 NLYEIQENAQETS
+123 NLYEIQDAAEKTGEETEKS
-136 GGLEDVGEKLKESG
+136 GEK
-150 EEAKGAG
+150 AKGAG
-157 EKIEDT
+157 D
-163 GDKAEGAGDKAEGA
+163 A
-177 GDSFKDMFKAHLSA
+177 FKDMFKAHLSA

-233 EKEARKSLN
+233 EEKARKSLN

-337 KSFQEL
+337 KSFNEL

-382 LSEAWEQFLAKIG
+382 LSEAWKQFLAKIG

-417 ETAASADLA
+417 ETSASADLA
-426 GDMKDFTDAVD
+426 GDMKDFTDALNT
-437 AANTEYEES
+437 ANTEYEES
-446 EQLIEH
+446 EQLIER

-460 KQELEELAP
+460 KQRLEELAP

-494 LNLQIDEQTGLLTT
+494 LNLQIDEQTGLLTA

-546 LYEAQAA
+546 LYEAQA
-553 LRDLEADFGT
+553 DLIAITNEFESVQT
-563 TQEQLQNALGV
+563 QLQNALGY
-574 TADKLNEVAEAY
+574 TAEEVDYLANTYLVQSGYVEGLTAGNEKLLKSYIDYRAEIPGLNQEITAASDAVSE
-586 WQSVAEGTPKYTGAI
+586 QDALL
-601 AELIE
+601 AELE
-606 AYSAQRAEMAALQYG
+606 NQ
-621 IDEGTAA
+621 
-628 VDAQEEALTELR
+628 
-640 EGLGDTTEGTGQLSD
+640 LGGATEGTGQLSD

-688 LSSTIGL
+688 LSSTAGL
-695 FDKTSSASATTYQ
+695 FDKMSSSSTTTFQ
-708 AMRQNM
+708 TMRQNM
-714 IDNTLAMAQYRENL
+714 LDNTLAMAQYRENL
-728 QKAMDMG
+728 QTALDMG
-735 FATEA
+735 FAQEA
-740 IQKWADGSTESMA
+740 MERWADGSPQSMA
-753 EVAAAVKMPQDQVAS
+753 EVAAAIKMPRDEVAA
-768 FNEEF
+768 FNAEIE
-773 AANRAELEAVTSV
+773 AYNSESEATANV
-786 MAEAQTGITEV
+786 MASIETGITEV

-920 SAGPGSPAAVSPQA
+920 SGGSGNPAAVSPQA

-1007 ALYPEIKSEA
+1007 ALYPEFKSEV